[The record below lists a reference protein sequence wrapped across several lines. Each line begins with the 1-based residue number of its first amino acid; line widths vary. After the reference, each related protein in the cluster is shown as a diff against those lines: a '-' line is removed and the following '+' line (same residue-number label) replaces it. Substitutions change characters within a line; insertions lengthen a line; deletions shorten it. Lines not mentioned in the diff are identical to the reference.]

1 MKKFKWSILL
11 FIILALVLSTGVSY
25 LALNQNVKKANEN
38 TTQKM
43 TVALVNED
51 QGTVFE
57 GNKIAFGDQFVKNVN
72 KNTKQEWY
80 VVSRGVAES
89 GLKNNNYNMMIVI
102 PNDFSRKA
110 VAIDSELP
118 EKLTLNYKVNAT
130 GNKDLKAEAENT
142 ASAILEDFNKQIIDV
157 YFASVIGKLQG
168 AQDNIGKIIEKGTN
182 QTTMYK
188 KDVHSPLANYTNQFK
203 TVQDYTG
210 ISVNSFKGFQDV
222 LKGFGQALDEG
233 NKSNNTYLEGFN
245 NFQKIQTDNN
255 LLANNFTNQFNQY
268 MSDMNSG
275 DVLKQLSALESAN
288 KIIANQFTLSEK
300 DPNILADASTIQKYL
315 TDVKKQVSEYD
326 TELAGKLESDIQET
340 VIKKLK
346 QSMSNDGKQEIF
358 INTLMKQP
366 DVRIK
371 KQIENLIAKLPSLN
385 MEEIGQ
391 SDLPDTT
398 KLQLQNVIQ
407 FTKKY
412 NKENNFYYDPVNK
425 ISLGS
430 AIKEVKDKLYTE
442 GITFSDTAK
451 VIKMESSQTL
461 KINIPEEFK
470 LDGSTEAL
478 HIDGVD
484 RTSDFLQSEAGE
496 ITIAPRNEGDIKISL
511 HVKLKDP
518 NINIDVFSPVTWQWE
533 LSGTHKKETSSEKEE
548 PNKEDKGTQTENSKV
563 ENVVHKSQY
572 GIMPLVHSAKN
583 PIIKKMENT
592 TGKDNGTGGSPG
604 GGTGTDN
611 GTGGNPGGGTGT
623 DNGTGGNPGGGTGTD
638 NGTGGNPGGGT
649 GTDNGTGGNPGGG
662 TGTDNGTGGNPG
674 GGTGT
679 DNGTGGNPGGGTG
692 TDNGTGGN
700 PGGGTGTDNGT
711 GGNPGGG
718 TGTDNGTGGNPGGG
732 TGTDN
737 GTGGNPG
744 GGTGTDNGTGGN
756 PGGGTGTDNG
766 TGGNPGGETG
776 TDNGK
781 VIESTTNQ
789 VVHQK
794 TEVLTKNISNVLIK
808 EAVDT
813 VESYQGLMSLYEMYY
828 GIDLRTKDVG
838 PKLEEGSLDAIATEQ
853 SLYYVLNKQ
862 SLIDL
867 ISNLVSASITSEVKQ
882 DMTGLKQKIDSY
894 QQLITSADQNSMLL
908 AEKLN
913 ETMQQATSMNQN
925 LGEYVKGLAKW
936 RESSLK
942 LAEEQQVLTTNNAG
956 EQTAVLSLDSG
967 IKSLTMQTQSLV
979 ESSKHSLATS
989 DDVYKTFDQ
998 INGQAKEIQDSGTTI
1013 VSKADSLLN
1022 DFTKKMEDD
1031 KAFSKNFTKILAN
1044 SRIGDRQ
1051 NEMLY
1056 EFLSSPVQKQ
1066 NDGVIVAGNA
1076 FTPYLIV
1083 LTCFIVALFTA
1094 YAIANQEKKR
1104 TQSDH
1109 FEERFSLID
1118 MNVPTTVVAFGI
1130 SIVEGI
1136 SIGVISGRLLKFGQ
1150 DQSLL
1155 WIAFI
1160 TIIMMAFVLVSTYL
1174 LRQIKMVGMFIL
1186 LVFLS
1191 MYLFLTEAVGSKVDQ
1206 MSSVGKLRQFS
1217 PLQYIEGFLNDFI
1230 SGKDTGK
1237 VIFIVLFV
1245 IAIIGLV
1252 SNLFVWHKKWEE
1264 KEVNDQTMEHS
1275 G

>member
-1 MKKFKWSILL
+1 M

-38 TTQKM
+38 TTPKM

-80 VVSRGVAES
+80 VVSRGVAEN

-110 VAIDSELP
+110 VAIDSEIP

-142 ASAILEDFNKQIIDV
+142 ASVILEDFNKQIIDV
-157 YFASVIGKLQG
+157 YFASIIGKLQG
-168 AQDNIGKIIEKGTN
+168 AQDNIGKIIEKGN
-182 QTTMYK
+182 VQTTMYK
-188 KDVHSPLANYTNQFK
+188 KDIHSPLANYTNQFK

-210 ISVNSFKGFQDV
+210 VSVNSFKGFQDV

-233 NKSNNTYLEGFN
+233 NKSNSTYLDGFN
-245 NFQKIQTDNN
+245 NFQKMQTDNN

-268 MSDMNSG
+268 MNDMNTG
-275 DVLKQLSALESAN
+275 DALKQLSALESAN
-288 KIIANQFTLSEK
+288 KIISNQFTFSEK
-300 DPNILADASTIQKYL
+300 EPNILTDAAAIQKYL
-315 TDVKKQVSEYD
+315 ADVKKQVSEYD

-391 SDLPDTT
+391 SDLPDAT

-425 ISLGS
+425 ISLGN
-430 AIKEVKDKLYTE
+430 AIKEVKDRLYTE

-451 VIKMESSQTL
+451 VIKMESAQTL
-461 KINIPEEFK
+461 KISIPEEFE
-470 LDGSTEAL
+470 LYGSTEAL
-478 HIDGVD
+478 KIDDVD
-484 RTSDFLQSEAGE
+484 YTSMFLEKNGE
-496 ITIAPRNEGDIKISL
+496 ITIPPRNEGDIKINL
-511 HVKLKDP
+511 NVKLKDP
-518 NINIDVFSPVTWQWE
+518 NINIDVFSPVMWQWE
-533 LSGTHKKETSSEKEE
+533 LSGTHKPEKEK

-572 GIMPLVHSAKN
+572 GIMPLVHNAKT

-592 TGKDNGTGGSPG
+592 TGNNEGSQG
-604 GGTGTDN
+604 GGTGK
-611 GTGGNPGGGTGT
+611 
-623 DNGTGGNPGGGTGTD
+623 
-638 NGTGGNPGGGT
+638 
-649 GTDNGTGGNPGGG
+649 DNGTGGNPGGG

-781 VIESTTNQ
+781 VTESTTNQ

-794 TEVLTKNISNVLIK
+794 AEVLTKNISSVLIK

-838 PKLEEGSLDAIATEQ
+838 PKLEEGSLDAIATDQ

-867 ISNLVSASITSEVKQ
+867 ISNLVSSSITTEIKQ
-882 DMTGLKQKIDSY
+882 DMSGLKQKINSY
-894 QQLITSADQNSMLL
+894 QQSITSADQNSMLL

-913 ETMQQATSMNQN
+913 GTTQQATSMNEN
-925 LGEYVKGLAKW
+925 LGEYLKGLAKW
-936 RESSLK
+936 RENSLK
-942 LAEEQQVLTTNNAG
+942 LVEEQQVLTTNHAG

-967 IKSLTMQTQSLV
+967 IKSLMMQSQSLV

-1013 VSKADSLLN
+1013 VSKADLLLN

-1031 KAFSKNFTKILAN
+1031 KSFSKNFTKILAN

-1056 EFLSSPVQKQ
+1056 DFLASPVQKQ

-1104 TQSDH
+1104 MQSDH
-1109 FEERFSLID
+1109 FEEKFSLID

-1136 SIGVISGRLLKFGQ
+1136 SIGIISGRLLKFGQ

-1160 TIIMMAFVLVSTYL
+1160 TFIMMAFVLVSTYL

-1206 MSSVGKLRQFS
+1206 MSSVGKIRQFS
-1217 PLQYIEGFLNDFI
+1217 PLQYIESFLNDFI

-1237 VIFIVLFV
+1237 VIFVVLFV

>member
-1 MKKFKWSILL
+1 MKKFRWSILL

-80 VVSRGVAES
+80 VVSRGVAEN

-130 GNKDLKAEAENT
+130 GNNDLKAEAENT
-142 ASAILEDFNKQIIDV
+142 ASTILEDFNKQIIDV
-157 YFASVIGKLQG
+157 YFASIIGKLQG
-168 AQDNIGKIIEKGTN
+168 AQDNIGKIIEKGN
-182 QTTMYK
+182 VQTTMYK

-210 ISVNSFKGFQDV
+210 VSVNSFKGFQDV
-222 LKGFGQALDEG
+222 LKGFGQVLDEG

-245 NFQKIQTDNN
+245 NFQKMQSDNN
-255 LLANNFTNQFNQY
+255 LLANNFTSQFNQY
-268 MSDMNSG
+268 MSEMNTG

-288 KIIANQFTLSEK
+288 KVITNQFTLSEK
-300 DPNILADASTIQKYL
+300 EPNILADASAIQKHL

-366 DVRIK
+366 DARIK
-371 KQIENLIAKLPSLN
+371 KQIENLIVKLPSLN
-385 MEEIGQ
+385 MEEIVQ

-398 KLQLQNVIQ
+398 KLQMQNVIQ

-412 NKENNFYYDPVNK
+412 NKENNFYYDSVNK
-425 ISLGS
+425 ISLGN
-430 AIKEVKDKLYTE
+430 AIKEVKDSLYKDGT
-442 GITFSDTAK
+442 TFSDTAK
-451 VIKMESSQTL
+451 VIKMESPQIL
-461 KINIPEEFK
+461 KIKIPEEFE
-470 LDGSTEAL
+470 LDGSTGFL
-478 HIDGVD
+478 HIDGED

-518 NINIDVFSPVTWQWE
+518 NINIDVFSPVMWQWE
-533 LSGTHKKETSSEKEE
+533 LSGTHKKETSPEKEK

-572 GIMPLVHSAKN
+572 GIMPLVHNAKK

-592 TGKDNGTGGSPG
+592 TGNNGGNPGGGTGKDNGTGGSPG
-604 GGTGTDN
+604 DGTGTGNGTEGNSGGGTGTDNETGGNPGGGTGTDN
-611 GTGGNPGGGTGT
+611 GTGGNPGGGTGTDNETGGNPGGGTGT

-638 NGTGGNPGGGT
+638 NGTGGNS
-649 GTDNGTGGNPGGG
+649 
-662 TGTDNGTGGNPG
+662 
-674 GGTGT
+674 
-679 DNGTGGNPGGGTG
+679 
-692 TDNGTGGN
+692 
-700 PGGGTGTDNGT
+700 
-711 GGNPGGG
+711 
-718 TGTDNGTGGNPGGG
+718 
-732 TGTDN
+732 
-737 GTGGNPG
+737 
-744 GGTGTDNGTGGN
+744 
-756 PGGGTGTDNG
+756 GGGTGTDNG
-766 TGGNPGGETG
+766 TGGNPGGEPG

-794 TEVLTKNISNVLIK
+794 TEVLTKNTSSVLIK

-828 GIDLRTKDVG
+828 GIDLRTQDVG
-838 PKLEEGSLDAIATEQ
+838 SKLEEGSLDAIATEQ

-867 ISNLVSASITSEVKQ
+867 ISNLVSSGITAEVKQ

-894 QQLITSADQNSMLL
+894 QQFITSADQNSMLL

-913 ETMQQATSMNQN
+913 VTTQQATSMNEN
-925 LGEYVKGLAKW
+925 LGEYLKGLAKW

-942 LAEEQQVLTTNNAG
+942 LVEEQQVLTTNNTG

-967 IKSLTMQTQSLV
+967 IKSLMSQSQSLV

-1031 KAFSKNFTKILAN
+1031 KSFSKNFTKILAN

-1056 EFLSSPVQKQ
+1056 QFLSSPVQKQ

-1109 FEERFSLID
+1109 FEEKFSLID

-1136 SIGVISGRLLKFGQ
+1136 SIGIISGRLLQFGQ

-1206 MSSVGKLRQFS
+1206 MSSVGKVRQFS
-1217 PLQYIEGFLNDFI
+1217 PLQYIESFLNDFI

-1275 G
+1275 S

>member
-38 TTQKM
+38 TTPKM

-80 VVSRGVAES
+80 VVSRGVAEN

-110 VAIDSELP
+110 VAIDSEIP

-142 ASAILEDFNKQIIDV
+142 ASVILEDFNKQIIDV
-157 YFASVIGKLQG
+157 YFASIIGKLQG
-168 AQDNIGKIIEKGTN
+168 AQDNIGKIIEKGN
-182 QTTMYK
+182 VQTTMYK
-188 KDVHSPLANYTNQFK
+188 KDIHSPLANYTNQFK

-210 ISVNSFKGFQDV
+210 VSVNSFKGFQDV

-233 NKSNNTYLEGFN
+233 NKSNSTYLDGFN
-245 NFQKIQTDNN
+245 NFQKMQTDNN
-255 LLANNFTNQFNQY
+255 LLANNFINQFNQY
-268 MSDMNSG
+268 MNDMNTG
-275 DVLKQLSALESAN
+275 DALKQLSALESAN
-288 KIIANQFTLSEK
+288 KIISNQFTFSEK
-300 DPNILADASTIQKYL
+300 EPNILTDAAAIQKYL
-315 TDVKKQVSEYD
+315 ADVKKQVSEYD

-366 DVRIK
+366 DARIK

-391 SDLPDTT
+391 SDLPDAT

-425 ISLGS
+425 ISLGN
-430 AIKEVKDKLYTE
+430 AIKEVKDRLYTE

-451 VIKMESSQTL
+451 VIKMESPQIL
-461 KINIPEEFK
+461 KIKIPEEFK

-478 HIDGVD
+478 YIDDVD

-496 ITIAPRNEGDIKISL
+496 ITIAPRNEGDIKIDL

-518 NINIDVFSPVTWQWE
+518 NINIDVFSPVMWQWE
-533 LSGTHKKETSSEKEE
+533 LSGTHKKETSPEKEK

-592 TGKDNGTGGSPG
+592 TGKDNGTGG
-604 GGTGTDN
+604 
-611 GTGGNPGGGTGT
+611 NPGGGTGT
-623 DNGTGGNPGGGTGTD
+623 DNG
-638 NGTGGNPGGGT
+638 
-649 GTDNGTGGNPGGG
+649 
-662 TGTDNGTGGNPG
+662 
-674 GGTGT
+674 
-679 DNGTGGNPGGGTG
+679 
-692 TDNGTGGN
+692 
-700 PGGGTGTDNGT
+700 
-711 GGNPGGG
+711 
-718 TGTDNGTGGNPGGG
+718 
-732 TGTDN
+732 
-737 GTGGNPG
+737 
-744 GGTGTDNGTGGN
+744 
-756 PGGGTGTDNG
+756 
-766 TGGNPGGETG
+766 
-776 TDNGK
+776 K
-781 VIESTTNQ
+781 VTESTTNQ

-794 TEVLTKNISNVLIK
+794 AEVLTKNISSVLIK

-838 PKLEEGSLDAIATEQ
+838 PKLEEGSLDAIATDQ

-867 ISNLVSASITSEVKQ
+867 ISNLVSSSITTEIKQ
-882 DMTGLKQKIDSY
+882 DMSGLKQKINSY
-894 QQLITSADQNSMLL
+894 QQSITSADQNSMLL

-913 ETMQQATSMNQN
+913 GTTQQATSMNEN
-925 LGEYVKGLAKW
+925 LGEYLKGLAKW
-936 RESSLK
+936 RENSLK
-942 LAEEQQVLTTNNAG
+942 LVEEQQVLTTNHAG
-956 EQTAVLSLDSG
+956 EQTAILSLDSG
-967 IKSLTMQTQSLV
+967 IKSLMMQSQSLV

-1013 VSKADSLLN
+1013 VSKADLLLN

-1031 KAFSKNFTKILAN
+1031 KSFSKNFTKILAN

-1056 EFLSSPVQKQ
+1056 DFLASPVQKQ
-1066 NDGVIVAGNA
+1066 NDGVIAAGNA

-1104 TQSDH
+1104 MQSDH
-1109 FEERFSLID
+1109 FEEKFSLID

-1136 SIGVISGRLLKFGQ
+1136 SIGIISGRLLKFGQ

-1160 TIIMMAFVLVSTYL
+1160 TFIMMAFVLVSTYL

-1206 MSSVGKLRQFS
+1206 MSSVGKIRQFS
-1217 PLQYIEGFLNDFI
+1217 PLQYIESFLNDFI

-1237 VIFIVLFV
+1237 VIFVVLFV

>member
-38 TTQKM
+38 TTPKM

-80 VVSRGVAES
+80 VVSRGVAEN

-110 VAIDSELP
+110 VAIDSEIP

-142 ASAILEDFNKQIIDV
+142 ASVILEDFNKQIIDV
-157 YFASVIGKLQG
+157 YFASIIGKLQG
-168 AQDNIGKIIEKGTN
+168 AQDNIGKIIEKGN
-182 QTTMYK
+182 VQTTMYK
-188 KDVHSPLANYTNQFK
+188 KDIHSPLANYTNQFK

-210 ISVNSFKGFQDV
+210 VSVNSFKGFQDV

-233 NKSNNTYLEGFN
+233 NKSNSTYLDGFN
-245 NFQKIQTDNN
+245 NFQKMQTDNN

-268 MSDMNSG
+268 MNDMNTG
-275 DVLKQLSALESAN
+275 DALKQLSALESAN
-288 KIIANQFTLSEK
+288 KIISNQFTFSEK
-300 DPNILADASTIQKYL
+300 EPNILTDAAAIQKYL
-315 TDVKKQVSEYD
+315 ADVKKQVSEYD

-366 DVRIK
+366 DARIK

-407 FTKKY
+407 FTQKY

-425 ISLGS
+425 ISLGN
-430 AIKEVKDKLYTE
+430 AIKEVKDRLYTE

-451 VIKMESSQTL
+451 VIKMESPQIL
-461 KINIPEEFK
+461 KIKIPEEFK
-470 LDGSTEAL
+470 LDGSTGFL
-478 HIDGVD
+478 HIDDVD

-511 HVKLKDP
+511 DVKLKDP

-533 LSGTHKKETSSEKEE
+533 LSGTHKKETSPEKEE

-592 TGKDNGTGGSPG
+592 TGKDNGTGG
-604 GGTGTDN
+604 
-611 GTGGNPGGGTGT
+611 NPGGGTGT
-623 DNGTGGNPGGGTGTD
+623 DNGTGGNPGGGTGKD
-638 NGTGGNPGGGT
+638 NGTGGNS
-649 GTDNGTGGNPGGG
+649 
-662 TGTDNGTGGNPG
+662 
-674 GGTGT
+674 
-679 DNGTGGNPGGGTG
+679 
-692 TDNGTGGN
+692 
-700 PGGGTGTDNGT
+700 GGGTGTDNGT

-776 TDNGK
+776 TDNGTGGNPGGETGTDNGK
-781 VIESTTNQ
+781 VTESTTNQ

-794 TEVLTKNISNVLIK
+794 AEVLTKNISSVLIK

-838 PKLEEGSLDAIATEQ
+838 PKLEEGSLDAIATDQ

-867 ISNLVSASITSEVKQ
+867 ISNLVSSSITTEIKQ
-882 DMTGLKQKIDSY
+882 DMSGLKQKINSY
-894 QQLITSADQNSMLL
+894 QQSITSADQNSMLL

-913 ETMQQATSMNQN
+913 GTTQQATSMNEN
-925 LGEYVKGLAKW
+925 LGEYLKGLAKW
-936 RESSLK
+936 RENSLK
-942 LAEEQQVLTTNNAG
+942 LVEEQQVLTANHVG

-967 IKSLTMQTQSLV
+967 IKSLMMQSQSLV

-1013 VSKADSLLN
+1013 VSKADLLLN

-1031 KAFSKNFTKILAN
+1031 KSFSKNFTKILAN

-1056 EFLSSPVQKQ
+1056 DFLASPVQKQ

-1104 TQSDH
+1104 MQSDH
-1109 FEERFSLID
+1109 FEEKFSLID

-1136 SIGVISGRLLKFGQ
+1136 SIGIISGRLLKFGQ

-1160 TIIMMAFVLVSTYL
+1160 TFIMMAFVLVSTYL

-1206 MSSVGKLRQFS
+1206 MSSVGKIRQFS
-1217 PLQYIEGFLNDFI
+1217 PLQYIESFLNDFI

-1237 VIFIVLFV
+1237 VIFVVLFV

>member
-38 TTQKM
+38 STPKM

-80 VVSRGVAES
+80 VVSRGVAEN

-142 ASAILEDFNKQIIDV
+142 ASTILEDFNKQIIDV
-157 YFASVIGKLQG
+157 YFASIIGKLQG
-168 AQDNIGKIIEKGTN
+168 AQDNIGKIIEKGN
-182 QTTMYK
+182 VQTTMYK

-203 TVQDYTG
+203 IVQDYTG
-210 ISVNSFKGFQDV
+210 VSVNSFKGFQDV
-222 LKGFGQALDEG
+222 LKGFGQTLDEG

-245 NFQKIQTDNN
+245 NFQKMQSDNN
-255 LLANNFTNQFNQY
+255 LLANNFSSQFNQS
-268 MSDMNSG
+268 MSEMGAG
-275 DVLKQLSALESAN
+275 DALKQLSSLESAN

-300 DPNILADASTIQKYL
+300 EPNILADASAIQKYL

-340 VIKKLK
+340 IIKKLK

-385 MEEIGQ
+385 MEEIVQ
-391 SDLPDTT
+391 SDLPDAT

-407 FTKKY
+407 FTNKY

-425 ISLGS
+425 ISLGN
-430 AIKEVKDKLYTE
+430 AIKEVKDRLYKE

-461 KINIPEEFK
+461 KIKIPEEFE
-470 LDGSTEAL
+470 LDGSTGFL
-478 HIDGVD
+478 HIDGDD
-484 RTSDFLQSEAGE
+484 RTSDFLQSEARE
-496 ITIAPRNEGDIKISL
+496 ITISPRNEGDIKISL

-518 NINIDVFSPVTWQWE
+518 NINIDVFSPVMWQWE
-533 LSGTHKKETSSEKEE
+533 LSGNHKKETSSEKEE

-563 ENVVHKSQY
+563 ENVVNKTRY
-572 GIMPLVHSAKN
+572 GIMPLAHTTKK
-583 PIIKKMENT
+583 PIIQKTEQGNN
-592 TGKDNGTGGSPG
+592 DNGGTSE
-604 GGTGTDN
+604 GGTGTDP
-611 GTGGNPGGGTGT
+611 GGNPGGGTGT
-623 DNGTGGNPGGGTGTD
+623 DPGGGTGTD
-638 NGTGGNPGGGT
+638 NGGKS
-649 GTDNGTGGNPGGG
+649 
-662 TGTDNGTGGNPG
+662 
-674 GGTGT
+674 
-679 DNGTGGNPGGGTG
+679 
-692 TDNGTGGN
+692 
-700 PGGGTGTDNGT
+700 
-711 GGNPGGG
+711 
-718 TGTDNGTGGNPGGG
+718 
-732 TGTDN
+732 
-737 GTGGNPG
+737 
-744 GGTGTDNGTGGN
+744 
-756 PGGGTGTDNG
+756 
-766 TGGNPGGETG
+766 
-776 TDNGK
+776 K

-794 TEVLTKNISNVLIK
+794 SEELTKNISSVLIK

-813 VESYQGLMSLYEMYY
+813 VQSYQGLLSLYEMYY

-853 SLYYVLNKQ
+853 SLYYALNKQ

-867 ISNLVSASITSEVKQ
+867 ISNLVSSSITTEVKQ

-894 QQLITSADQNSMLL
+894 QQFITSADQNSMLL

-913 ETMQQATSMNQN
+913 VTTQQATSMNEN
-925 LGEYVKGLAKW
+925 LGEYLKGLAKW

-942 LAEEQQVLTTNNAG
+942 LVEEQQVLTTNNTG

-967 IKSLTMQTQSLV
+967 IKSLMMQSQSLV
-979 ESSKHSLATS
+979 ESSKHSLTTS

-1022 DFTKKMEDD
+1022 DFTKKMDDD
-1031 KAFSKNFTKILAN
+1031 KSFSKNFTKILAN

-1056 EFLSSPVQKQ
+1056 QFLSSPVQKQ

-1109 FEERFSLID
+1109 FEEKFSLID

-1136 SIGVISGRLLKFGQ
+1136 SIGIISGRLLQFGQ

-1206 MSSVGKLRQFS
+1206 MSSVGKVRQFS
-1217 PLQYIEGFLNDFI
+1217 PLQYIESFLNDFI

>member
-38 TTQKM
+38 TTPKM

-80 VVSRGVAES
+80 VVSRGVAEN

-110 VAIDSELP
+110 VAIDSEIP

-142 ASAILEDFNKQIIDV
+142 ASVILEDFNKQIIDV
-157 YFASVIGKLQG
+157 YFASIIGKLQG
-168 AQDNIGKIIEKGTN
+168 AQDNIGKIIEKGN
-182 QTTMYK
+182 VQTTMYK
-188 KDVHSPLANYTNQFK
+188 KDIHSPLANYTNQFK

-210 ISVNSFKGFQDV
+210 VSVNSFKGFQDV

-233 NKSNNTYLEGFN
+233 NKSNSTYLDGFN
-245 NFQKIQTDNN
+245 NFQKMQTDNN

-268 MSDMNSG
+268 MNDMNTG
-275 DVLKQLSALESAN
+275 DALKQLSALESAN
-288 KIIANQFTLSEK
+288 KIISNQFTFSEK
-300 DPNILADASTIQKYL
+300 EPNILTDAAAIQKYL
-315 TDVKKQVSEYD
+315 ADVKKQVSEYD

-391 SDLPDTT
+391 SDLPDAT

-425 ISLGS
+425 ISLGN
-430 AIKEVKDKLYTE
+430 AIKEVKDRLYTE

-451 VIKMESSQTL
+451 VIKMESPQIL
-461 KINIPEEFK
+461 KISIPEEFK
-470 LDGSTEAL
+470 LDGSTGFL
-478 HIDGVD
+478 HIDGED

-511 HVKLKDP
+511 DVKLKDP
-518 NINIDVFSPVTWQWE
+518 NINIDVFSPVMWQWE
-533 LSGTHKKETSSEKEE
+533 LSGTHKKETSPEKEK

-572 GIMPLVHSAKN
+572 GIMPLVHNAKT

-592 TGKDNGTGGSPG
+592 TGNNEGSQG
-604 GGTGTDN
+604 GGTGK
-611 GTGGNPGGGTGT
+611 G
-623 DNGTGGNPGGGTGTD
+623 
-638 NGTGGNPGGGT
+638 
-649 GTDNGTGGNPGGG
+649 
-662 TGTDNGTGGNPG
+662 
-674 GGTGT
+674 
-679 DNGTGGNPGGGTG
+679 
-692 TDNGTGGN
+692 
-700 PGGGTGTDNGT
+700 
-711 GGNPGGG
+711 
-718 TGTDNGTGGNPGGG
+718 
-732 TGTDN
+732 
-737 GTGGNPG
+737 
-744 GGTGTDNGTGGN
+744 NGTGGN

-789 VVHQK
+789 VIHQK
-794 TEVLTKNISNVLIK
+794 TEKITDITSSVLIK

-838 PKLEEGSLDAIATEQ
+838 PKLEEGSLDAIATDQ

-867 ISNLVSASITSEVKQ
+867 ISNLVSSSITTEIKQ
-882 DMTGLKQKIDSY
+882 DMSGLKQKINSY
-894 QQLITSADQNSMLL
+894 QQSITSADQNSMLL

-913 ETMQQATSMNQN
+913 GTTQQATSMNEN
-925 LGEYVKGLAKW
+925 LGEYLKGLAKW
-936 RESSLK
+936 RENSLK
-942 LAEEQQVLTTNNAG
+942 LVEEQQVLTANHAG

-967 IKSLTMQTQSLV
+967 IKSLMMQSQSLV

-1013 VSKADSLLN
+1013 VSKADLLLN

-1031 KAFSKNFTKILAN
+1031 KSFSKNFTKILAN

-1056 EFLSSPVQKQ
+1056 DFLASPVQKQ

-1104 TQSDH
+1104 MQSDH
-1109 FEERFSLID
+1109 FEEKFSLID

-1136 SIGVISGRLLKFGQ
+1136 SIGIISGRLLKFGQ

-1160 TIIMMAFVLVSTYL
+1160 TFIMMAFVLVSTYL

-1206 MSSVGKLRQFS
+1206 MSSVGKIRQFS
-1217 PLQYIEGFLNDFI
+1217 PLQYIESFLNDFI

-1237 VIFIVLFV
+1237 VIFVVLFV

>member
-1 MKKFKWSILL
+1 
-11 FIILALVLSTGVSY
+11 
-25 LALNQNVKKANEN
+25 
-38 TTQKM
+38 
-43 TVALVNED
+43 
-51 QGTVFE
+51 
-57 GNKIAFGDQFVKNVN
+57 
-72 KNTKQEWY
+72 
-80 VVSRGVAES
+80 R
-89 GLKNNNYNMMIVI
+89 
-102 PNDFSRKA
+102 
-110 VAIDSELP
+110 
-118 EKLTLNYKVNAT
+118 
-130 GNKDLKAEAENT
+130 
-142 ASAILEDFNKQIIDV
+142 
-157 YFASVIGKLQG
+157 
-168 AQDNIGKIIEKGTN
+168 
-182 QTTMYK
+182 
-188 KDVHSPLANYTNQFK
+188 
-203 TVQDYTG
+203 
-210 ISVNSFKGFQDV
+210 
-222 LKGFGQALDEG
+222 
-233 NKSNNTYLEGFN
+233 
-245 NFQKIQTDNN
+245 
-255 LLANNFTNQFNQY
+255 
-268 MSDMNSG
+268 
-275 DVLKQLSALESAN
+275 
-288 KIIANQFTLSEK
+288 
-300 DPNILADASTIQKYL
+300 
-315 TDVKKQVSEYD
+315 
-326 TELAGKLESDIQET
+326 
-340 VIKKLK
+340 
-346 QSMSNDGKQEIF
+346 
-358 INTLMKQP
+358 
-366 DVRIK
+366 
-371 KQIENLIAKLPSLN
+371 
-385 MEEIGQ
+385 
-391 SDLPDTT
+391 
-398 KLQLQNVIQ
+398 
-407 FTKKY
+407 
-412 NKENNFYYDPVNK
+412 
-425 ISLGS
+425 
-430 AIKEVKDKLYTE
+430 
-442 GITFSDTAK
+442 
-451 VIKMESSQTL
+451 
-461 KINIPEEFK
+461 
-470 LDGSTEAL
+470 
-478 HIDGVD
+478 
-484 RTSDFLQSEAGE
+484 
-496 ITIAPRNEGDIKISL
+496 
-511 HVKLKDP
+511 
-518 NINIDVFSPVTWQWE
+518 
-533 LSGTHKKETSSEKEE
+533 
-548 PNKEDKGTQTENSKV
+548 
-563 ENVVHKSQY
+563 
-572 GIMPLVHSAKN
+572 
-583 PIIKKMENT
+583 
-592 TGKDNGTGGSPG
+592 
-604 GGTGTDN
+604 
-611 GTGGNPGGGTGT
+611 
-623 DNGTGGNPGGGTGTD
+623 
-638 NGTGGNPGGGT
+638 
-649 GTDNGTGGNPGGG
+649 
-662 TGTDNGTGGNPG
+662 
-674 GGTGT
+674 
-679 DNGTGGNPGGGTG
+679 
-692 TDNGTGGN
+692 
-700 PGGGTGTDNGT
+700 TGTDNGT

-789 VVHQK
+789 VIHQK
-794 TEVLTKNISNVLIK
+794 TEKIPDITSSVLIK

-838 PKLEEGSLDAIATEQ
+838 PKLEEGSLDAIATDQ

-867 ISNLVSASITSEVKQ
+867 ISNLVSSSITTEIKQ
-882 DMTGLKQKIDSY
+882 DMSGLKQKINSY
-894 QQLITSADQNSMLL
+894 QQSITSADQNSMLL

-913 ETMQQATSMNQN
+913 GTTQQATSMNEN

-936 RESSLK
+936 RENSLK
-942 LAEEQQVLTTNNAG
+942 LVEEQQVVTTNHAG

-967 IKSLTMQTQSLV
+967 IKSLMMQSQSLV

-1013 VSKADSLLN
+1013 VSKADLLLN

-1031 KAFSKNFTKILAN
+1031 KSFSKNFTKILAN

-1056 EFLSSPVQKQ
+1056 DFLASPVQKQ

-1104 TQSDH
+1104 MQSDH
-1109 FEERFSLID
+1109 FEEKFSLID

-1136 SIGVISGRLLKFGQ
+1136 SIGIISGRLLKFGQ

-1160 TIIMMAFVLVSTYL
+1160 TFIMMAFVLVSTYL

-1206 MSSVGKLRQFS
+1206 MSSVGKIRQFS
-1217 PLQYIEGFLNDFI
+1217 PLQYIESFLNDFI

-1237 VIFIVLFV
+1237 VIFVVLFV

>member
-157 YFASVIGKLQG
+157 YFASIIGKLQG
-168 AQDNIGKIIEKGTN
+168 AQDNIGKIIEKGTT

-233 NKSNNTYLEGFN
+233 NKSNNTYVEGFN
-245 NFQKIQTDNN
+245 NFQKMQTDNN

-268 MSDMNSG
+268 MSDMNTG

-300 DPNILADASTIQKYL
+300 DPNILADASAIQKYL

-326 TELAGKLESDIQET
+326 TELAGKLESDIQAT
-340 VIKKLK
+340 ILK
-346 QSMSNDGKQEIF
+346 RLQKSISNDGQHEVV
-358 INTLMKQP
+358 INSLMKQP
-366 DVRIK
+366 DIRIK
-371 KQIENLIAKLPSLN
+371 QQIENLITKLPSLN
-385 MEEIGQ
+385 MEEIVQ
-391 SDLPDTT
+391 SDLPDVT
-398 KLQLQNVIQ
+398 KLQLKNVIQ
-407 FTKKY
+407 FTNKY

-425 ISLGS
+425 ISLGNS
-430 AIKEVKDKLYTE
+430 IKEVKESLSKD

-451 VIKMESSQTL
+451 VIGMDSSQTM
-461 KINIPEEFK
+461 NISIPSGFE
-470 LDGSTEAL
+470 LYGSTDSL
-478 HIDGVD
+478 LIDGVD
-484 RTSDFLQSEAGE
+484 RTSEFLQNGAVAISA
-496 ITIAPRNEGDIKISL
+496 RNEGDLNISL
-511 HVKLKDP
+511 HVKLIDP
-518 NINIDVFSPVTWQWE
+518 SVKIDVFSPVTWEWKLNGNYE
-533 LSGTHKKETSSEKEE
+533 KETSSGNEEPKKEEPKKEEPKKEEPKKEE
-548 PNKEDKGTQTENSKV
+548 PNKENEGTKTENSKV
-563 ENVVHKSQY
+563 ENVVNKTQY
-572 GIMPLVHSAKN
+572 GIMPLVHTAKK
-583 PIIKKMENT
+583 PIIQKTEQSNNNT
-592 TGKDNGTGGSPG
+592 EGNPEGGMGTDNGNGGNPEGGTGTGNGNGGNPG

-611 GTGGNPGGGTGT
+611 GTGGNPGGGTGTDNGNGGNPGGGTGTDNGNGGNPGGGTGT

-649 GTDNGTGGNPGGG
+649 GTDNGTGGNQGGG
-662 TGTDNGTGGNPG
+662 ST
-674 GGTGT
+674 
-679 DNGTGGNPGGGTG
+679 
-692 TDNGTGGN
+692 
-700 PGGGTGTDNGT
+700 
-711 GGNPGGG
+711 
-718 TGTDNGTGGNPGGG
+718 
-732 TGTDN
+732 
-737 GTGGNPG
+737 
-744 GGTGTDNGTGGN
+744 
-756 PGGGTGTDNG
+756 
-766 TGGNPGGETG
+766 
-776 TDNGK
+776 
-781 VIESTTNQ
+781 VIERTNNHI
-789 VVHQK
+789 VHQK
-794 TEVLTKNISNVLIK
+794 TETLTDNTSNVLIK
-808 EAVDT
+808 EAVET
-813 VESYQGLMSLYEMYY
+813 VQSYQGLMSLYQMYY
-828 GIDLRTKDVG
+828 GIDLRTDDVS
-838 PKLEEGSLDAIATEQ
+838 PKLEEGSLDTIATDH
-853 SLYYVLNKQ
+853 SLYYMLNKQ
-862 SLIDL
+862 SVIDL

-894 QQLITSADQNSMLL
+894 QQIITSADQNSMLL

-925 LGEYVKGLAKW
+925 LGEYLKGLAKW

-942 LAEEQQVLTTNNAG
+942 LVEEQQVLTTNNAG

-998 INGQAKEIQDSGTTI
+998 IHGQAKEIQESGTTI

-1109 FEERFSLID
+1109 FEEKFSLID

-1136 SIGVISGRLLKFGQ
+1136 IIGIISGRLLKFGQ

-1206 MSSVGKLRQFS
+1206 LSTVGKIRQFS
-1217 PLQYIEGFLNDFI
+1217 PLQYIESFLNDFI

-1245 IAIIGLV
+1245 IAIVGLV

>member
-1 MKKFKWSILL
+1 M

-38 TTQKM
+38 TTPKM

-80 VVSRGVAES
+80 VVSRGVAEN

-110 VAIDSELP
+110 VAIDSEIP

-142 ASAILEDFNKQIIDV
+142 ASVILEDFNKQIIDV
-157 YFASVIGKLQG
+157 YFASIIGKLQG
-168 AQDNIGKIIEKGTN
+168 AQDNIGKIIEKGN
-182 QTTMYK
+182 VQTTMYK
-188 KDVHSPLANYTNQFK
+188 KDIHSPLANYTNQFK

-210 ISVNSFKGFQDV
+210 VSVNSFKGFQDV

-233 NKSNNTYLEGFN
+233 NKSNSTYLDGFN
-245 NFQKIQTDNN
+245 NFQKMQTDNN

-268 MSDMNSG
+268 MNDMNTG
-275 DVLKQLSALESAN
+275 DALKQLSALESAN
-288 KIIANQFTLSEK
+288 KSISNQFTFSEK
-300 DPNILADASTIQKYL
+300 EPNVLTDASAVQKYL
-315 TDVKKQVSEYD
+315 ADVKKQVSEYD
-326 TELAGKLESDIQET
+326 TELAGKLEGDIQET

-366 DVRIK
+366 DARIK

-391 SDLPDTT
+391 SDLPDAT

-425 ISLGS
+425 ISLGN
-430 AIKEVKDKLYTE
+430 AIKEVKDRLYTE
-442 GITFSDTAK
+442 RITFSDTAK
-451 VIKMESSQTL
+451 VIKMESPQIL
-461 KINIPEEFK
+461 KIKIPEEFK

-478 HIDGVD
+478 YIDDVD

-496 ITIAPRNEGDIKISL
+496 ITIAPRNEGDIKIDL

-518 NINIDVFSPVTWQWE
+518 NINIDVFSPVMWQWE
-533 LSGTHKKETSSEKEE
+533 LSGTHTKETSPEKEEPNKEE

-572 GIMPLVHSAKN
+572 GIMPLVHNAKK

-592 TGKDNGTGGSPG
+592 TGNNEGNQGGGTGKDNGTGGNPGGGTGTDNGTGGNQG

-623 DNGTGGNPGGGTGTD
+623 DNGTGGNQ
-638 NGTGGNPGGGT
+638 
-649 GTDNGTGGNPGGG
+649 
-662 TGTDNGTGGNPG
+662 G

-789 VVHQK
+789 VIHQK
-794 TEVLTKNISNVLIK
+794 TEKITDITSSVLIK

-838 PKLEEGSLDAIATEQ
+838 PKLEEGSLDAIATDQ

-867 ISNLVSASITSEVKQ
+867 ISNLVSSSITTEIKQ
-882 DMTGLKQKIDSY
+882 DMSGLKQKINSY
-894 QQLITSADQNSMLL
+894 QQSITSADQNSMLL

-913 ETMQQATSMNQN
+913 GTTQQATSMNEN

-936 RESSLK
+936 RENSLK
-942 LAEEQQVLTTNNAG
+942 LVEEQQVVTTNHAG

-967 IKSLTMQTQSLV
+967 IKSLMMQSQSLV

-1013 VSKADSLLN
+1013 VSKADLLLN

-1031 KAFSKNFTKILAN
+1031 KSFSKNFTKILAN

-1056 EFLSSPVQKQ
+1056 DFLASPVQKQ

-1104 TQSDH
+1104 MQSDH
-1109 FEERFSLID
+1109 FEEKFSLID

-1136 SIGVISGRLLKFGQ
+1136 SIGIISGRLLKFGQ

-1160 TIIMMAFVLVSTYL
+1160 TFIMMAFVLVSTYL

-1206 MSSVGKLRQFS
+1206 MSSVGKIRQFS
-1217 PLQYIEGFLNDFI
+1217 PLQYIESFLNDFI

-1237 VIFIVLFV
+1237 VIFVVLFV

>member
-11 FIILALVLSTGVSY
+11 FIILALVLSTGISY

-38 TTQKM
+38 TTPKM

-157 YFASVIGKLQG
+157 YFASIIGKLQG
-168 AQDNIGKIIEKGTN
+168 AQDNIGKIIEKGTA

-245 NFQKIQTDNN
+245 NFQKMQTDNN

-300 DPNILADASTIQKYL
+300 DPSILADASAIQKYL

-326 TELAGKLESDIQET
+326 TELAGKLESDIQAT
-340 VIKKLK
+340 ILK
-346 QSMSNDGKQEIF
+346 RLQKSISNDGQHEVV
-358 INTLMKQP
+358 INSLMKQP
-366 DVRIK
+366 DLRIK
-371 KQIENLIAKLPSLN
+371 QQIENLIAKLPSLN
-385 MEEIGQ
+385 MEEIVQ
-391 SDLPDTT
+391 SDLPDVT
-398 KLQLQNVIQ
+398 KLQLKNVIQ
-407 FTKKY
+407 FTNKY

-425 ISLGS
+425 ISLGNS
-430 AIKEVKDKLYTE
+430 IKEIKESLSKD
-442 GITFSDTAK
+442 GIIFNDTAK
-451 VIKMESSQTL
+451 VIGMDSSQTM
-461 KINIPEEFK
+461 NISIPSGFE
-470 LDGSTEAL
+470 LYGSTDSL
-478 HIDGVD
+478 LIDGVD
-484 RTSDFLQSEAGE
+484 RTSEFQQNGS
-496 ITIAPRNEGDIKISL
+496 ITISARNEGDLKISL
-511 HVKLKDP
+511 HVKLIDP
-518 NINIDVFSPVTWQWE
+518 NINIDVFSPITWEWKLNGNYE
-533 LSGTHKKETSSEKEE
+533 KETSTGKEE
-548 PNKEDKGTQTENSKV
+548 PNKEEPNKEEPNKENEGTKTENSKV
-563 ENVVHKSQY
+563 ESVVNKAQY
-572 GIMPLVHSAKN
+572 GIMPLVNTVKK
-583 PIIKKMENT
+583 PIIQKTEQN
-592 TGKDNGTGGSPG
+592 NNNTGGNPE

-611 GTGGNPGGGTGT
+611 GNGGNPGGGTGT
-623 DNGTGGNPGGGTGTD
+623 DNGNGGNPEGGTGTDNGNGGNPGGGTGTD
-638 NGTGGNPGGGT
+638 NGNGGNPGGGT
-649 GTDNGTGGNPGGG
+649 GTDNGNGGNPGGG
-662 TGTDNGTGGNPG
+662 TGTDNGNGGNPG

-679 DNGTGGNPGGGTG
+679 DNGNGGNPGGGTG
-692 TDNGTGGN
+692 TDNGNGGN
-700 PGGGTGTDNGT
+700 PNQGGGST
-711 GGNPGGG
+711 
-718 TGTDNGTGGNPGGG
+718 
-732 TGTDN
+732 
-737 GTGGNPG
+737 
-744 GGTGTDNGTGGN
+744 
-756 PGGGTGTDNG
+756 
-766 TGGNPGGETG
+766 
-776 TDNGK
+776 
-781 VIESTTNQ
+781 VIERTNNYI
-789 VVHQK
+789 VHQK
-794 TEVLTKNISNVLIK
+794 TEKLTNNTSNVLIK
-808 EAVDT
+808 EAVET
-813 VESYQGLMSLYEMYY
+813 VQSYQGLMSLYQMYY
-828 GIDLRTKDVG
+828 GIDLRTNDVG
-838 PKLEEGSLDAIATEQ
+838 PKLEEGSLDAIATDH
-853 SLYYVLNKQ
+853 SLYYMLNKQ
-862 SLIDL
+862 SVIDL

-882 DMTGLKQKIDSY
+882 DMIGLKQKMDSY

-925 LGEYVKGLAKW
+925 LGEYLKGLAKW

-998 INGQAKEIQDSGTTI
+998 INGQAKEIQESGTTI

-1056 EFLSSPVQKQ
+1056 EFLASPVQKQ

-1136 SIGVISGRLLKFGQ
+1136 SIGIISGRLLKFGQ

-1160 TIIMMAFVLVSTYL
+1160 TFIMMAFVLVSTYL

-1206 MSSVGKLRQFS
+1206 MSSVGKMRQFS

-1245 IAIIGLV
+1245 IAIIGLA

>member
-38 TTQKM
+38 STPKM

-80 VVSRGVAES
+80 VVSRGVAEN

-142 ASAILEDFNKQIIDV
+142 ASTILEDFNKQIIDV
-157 YFASVIGKLQG
+157 YFASIIGKLQG
-168 AQDNIGKIIEKGTN
+168 AQDNIGKIIEKGN
-182 QTTMYK
+182 VQTTMYK

-210 ISVNSFKGFQDV
+210 VSVTSFKGFQDV
-222 LKGFGQALDEG
+222 LKGFGLALDEG
-233 NKSNNTYLEGFN
+233 NKSNNTYLDGFN
-245 NFQKIQTDNN
+245 NFQKMQTDNN

-268 MSDMNSG
+268 MSDMNTG

-288 KIIANQFTLSEK
+288 KVITNQFTLSEK
-300 DPNILADASTIQKYL
+300 EPNILADASAIQKYL

-326 TELAGKLESDIQET
+326 TELAGKLESDIQGT
-340 VIKKLK
+340 IIKKLK

-371 KQIENLIAKLPSLN
+371 KQIESLIAKLPSLN
-385 MEEIGQ
+385 MEEIVQ
-391 SDLPDTT
+391 SELPDAT

-407 FTKKY
+407 FTNKY

-425 ISLGS
+425 ISLGN
-430 AIKEVKDKLYTE
+430 AIKEVKDRLYKE
-442 GITFSDTAK
+442 GITFSDTAN

-461 KINIPEEFK
+461 KINIPEEFE
-470 LDGSTEAL
+470 LYGNTGAL
-478 HIDGVD
+478 HIDDVD

-496 ITIAPRNEGDIKISL
+496 ITIPPRNEGDIKINL
-511 HVKLKDP
+511 HVKLKNT
-518 NINIDVFSPVTWQWE
+518 NINIDVFSPVMWDWK
-533 LSGTHKKETSSEKEE
+533 LSGNHKKETSSEKEEPNKEE

-572 GIMPLVHSAKN
+572 GIMPLVHNAKK

-592 TGKDNGTGGSPG
+592 TGNNGGSQEG
-604 GGTGTDN
+604 GSGIGNGGNQEGGTGTGN
-611 GTGGNPGGGTGT
+611 GGNPNPGTG
-623 DNGTGGNPGGGTGTD
+623 NGGNPNPGTG
-638 NGTGGNPGGGT
+638 NGGNPNPGT
-649 GTDNGTGGNPGGG
+649 GNGGNPNPG
-662 TGTDNGTGGNPG
+662 TGNGGNPDP
-674 GGTGT
+674 GTG
-679 DNGTGGNPGGGTG
+679 NGGNPDPGTG
-692 TDNGTGGN
+692 NGGN
-700 PGGGTGTDNGT
+700 PDPGTGN
-711 GGNPGGG
+711 GGNPNPG
-718 TGTDNGTGGNPGGG
+718 TGNEGNPDPGTGNGGNPDPG
-732 TGTDN
+732 TGNEGNPDP
-737 GTGGNPG
+737 GTGNGGNPDP
-744 GGTGTDNGTGGN
+744 GTGNGGN
-756 PGGGTGTDNG
+756 PDPGTGN
-766 TGGNPGGETG
+766 GGNQNQGGNST
-776 TDNGK
+776 T
-781 VIESTTNQ
+781 IESTTNQ

-794 TEVLTKNISNVLIK
+794 SEELTKNISSVLIK

-813 VESYQGLMSLYEMYY
+813 VESYQGLISLYEMYY

-867 ISNLVSASITSEVKQ
+867 ISNLVSSSITTEVKQ

-894 QQLITSADQNSMLL
+894 QQFITSADQNSMLL

-913 ETMQQATSMNQN
+913 VTTQQATSMNEN
-925 LGEYVKGLAKW
+925 LGEYLKGLAKW

-942 LAEEQQVLTTNNAG
+942 LVEEQQVLTTNNTG

-967 IKSLTMQTQSLV
+967 IKSLMMQSQSLV
-979 ESSKHSLATS
+979 ESSKHSLTTS

-998 INGQAKEIQDSGTTI
+998 INGQAKEIQESGTTI

-1022 DFTKKMEDD
+1022 DFTKKMDDD
-1031 KAFSKNFTKILAN
+1031 KSFSKNFTKILAN

-1056 EFLSSPVQKQ
+1056 QFLSSPVQKQ

-1109 FEERFSLID
+1109 FEEKFSLID

-1136 SIGVISGRLLKFGQ
+1136 SIGIISGRLLQFGQ

-1206 MSSVGKLRQFS
+1206 MSSVGKVRQFS
-1217 PLQYIEGFLNDFI
+1217 PLQYIESFLNDFI

>member
-38 TTQKM
+38 TTPKM

-80 VVSRGVAES
+80 VVSRGVAEN

-110 VAIDSELP
+110 VAIDSEIP

-142 ASAILEDFNKQIIDV
+142 ASVILEDFNKQIIDV
-157 YFASVIGKLQG
+157 YFASIIGKLQG
-168 AQDNIGKIIEKGTN
+168 AQDNIGKIIEKGN
-182 QTTMYK
+182 VQTTMYK
-188 KDVHSPLANYTNQFK
+188 KDIHSPLANYTNQFK

-210 ISVNSFKGFQDV
+210 VSVNSFKGFQDV

-233 NKSNNTYLEGFN
+233 NKSNSTYLDGFN
-245 NFQKIQTDNN
+245 NFQKMQTDNN

-268 MSDMNSG
+268 MNDMNTG
-275 DVLKQLSALESAN
+275 DALKQLSALESAN
-288 KIIANQFTLSEK
+288 KIISNQFTFSEK
-300 DPNILADASTIQKYL
+300 EPNILTDAAAIQKYL
-315 TDVKKQVSEYD
+315 ADVKKQVSEYD

-366 DVRIK
+366 DARIK

-407 FTKKY
+407 FTQKY

-425 ISLGS
+425 ISLGN
-430 AIKEVKDKLYTE
+430 AIKEVKDRLYTE

-451 VIKMESSQTL
+451 VIKMESPQIL
-461 KINIPEEFK
+461 KIKIPEEFK
-470 LDGSTEAL
+470 LDGSTGFL
-478 HIDGVD
+478 HIDDVD

-511 HVKLKDP
+511 DVKLKDP

-533 LSGTHKKETSSEKEE
+533 LSGTHKKETSPEKEE

-592 TGKDNGTGGSPG
+592 TGKDNGTGG
-604 GGTGTDN
+604 
-611 GTGGNPGGGTGT
+611 
-623 DNGTGGNPGGGTGTD
+623 
-638 NGTGGNPGGGT
+638 
-649 GTDNGTGGNPGGG
+649 
-662 TGTDNGTGGNPG
+662 
-674 GGTGT
+674 
-679 DNGTGGNPGGGTG
+679 
-692 TDNGTGGN
+692 
-700 PGGGTGTDNGT
+700 
-711 GGNPGGG
+711 
-718 TGTDNGTGGNPGGG
+718 
-732 TGTDN
+732 
-737 GTGGNPG
+737 NPG

-781 VIESTTNQ
+781 VTESTTNQ

-794 TEVLTKNISNVLIK
+794 AEVLTKNISSVLIK

-838 PKLEEGSLDAIATEQ
+838 PKLEEGSLDAIATDQ

-867 ISNLVSASITSEVKQ
+867 ISNLVSSSITTEIKQ
-882 DMTGLKQKIDSY
+882 DMSGLKQKINSY
-894 QQLITSADQNSMLL
+894 QQSITSADQNSMLL

-913 ETMQQATSMNQN
+913 GTTQQATSMNEN
-925 LGEYVKGLAKW
+925 LGEYLKGLAKW
-936 RESSLK
+936 RENSLK
-942 LAEEQQVLTTNNAG
+942 LVEEQQVLTANHAG

-967 IKSLTMQTQSLV
+967 IKSLMMQSQSLV

-1013 VSKADSLLN
+1013 VSKADLLLN

-1031 KAFSKNFTKILAN
+1031 KSFSKNFTKILAN

-1056 EFLSSPVQKQ
+1056 DFLASPVQKQ

-1104 TQSDH
+1104 MQSDH
-1109 FEERFSLID
+1109 FEEKFSLID

-1136 SIGVISGRLLKFGQ
+1136 SIGIISGRLLKFGQ

-1160 TIIMMAFVLVSTYL
+1160 TFIMMAFVLVSTYL

-1206 MSSVGKLRQFS
+1206 MSSVGKIRQFS
-1217 PLQYIEGFLNDFI
+1217 PLQYIESFLNDFI

-1237 VIFIVLFV
+1237 VIFVVLFV

>member
-38 TTQKM
+38 TTPKM

-80 VVSRGVAES
+80 VVSRGVAEN

-110 VAIDSELP
+110 VAIDSEIP

-142 ASAILEDFNKQIIDV
+142 ASVILEDFNKQIIDV
-157 YFASVIGKLQG
+157 YFASIIGKLQG
-168 AQDNIGKIIEKGTN
+168 AQDNIGKIIEKGN
-182 QTTMYK
+182 VQTTMYK
-188 KDVHSPLANYTNQFK
+188 KDIHSPLANYTNQFK

-210 ISVNSFKGFQDV
+210 VSVNSFKGFQDV

-233 NKSNNTYLEGFN
+233 NKSNSTYLDGFN
-245 NFQKIQTDNN
+245 NFQKMQTDNN

-268 MSDMNSG
+268 MNDMNTG
-275 DVLKQLSALESAN
+275 DALKQLSALESAN
-288 KIIANQFTLSEK
+288 KSISNQFTFSEK
-300 DPNILADASTIQKYL
+300 EPNILTDASAVQKYL
-315 TDVKKQVSEYD
+315 ADVKKQVSEYD

-366 DVRIK
+366 DARIK

-391 SDLPDTT
+391 SDLPDAT

-425 ISLGS
+425 ISLGN
-430 AIKEVKDKLYTE
+430 AIKEVKDRLYTE
-442 GITFSDTAK
+442 RITFSDTAK
-451 VIKMESSQTL
+451 VIKMESPQIL
-461 KINIPEEFK
+461 KIKIPEEFK

-478 HIDGVD
+478 YIDDVD

-496 ITIAPRNEGDIKISL
+496 ITIAPRNEGDIKIDL

-518 NINIDVFSPVTWQWE
+518 NINIDVFSPVMWQWE
-533 LSGTHKKETSSEKEE
+533 LSGTHTKETSPEKEEPNKEE

-572 GIMPLVHSAKN
+572 GIMPLVHNAKK

-592 TGKDNGTGGSPG
+592 TGNNEGSQG
-604 GGTGTDN
+604 GGTGK
-611 GTGGNPGGGTGT
+611 
-623 DNGTGGNPGGGTGTD
+623 
-638 NGTGGNPGGGT
+638 
-649 GTDNGTGGNPGGG
+649 
-662 TGTDNGTGGNPG
+662 
-674 GGTGT
+674 
-679 DNGTGGNPGGGTG
+679 
-692 TDNGTGGN
+692 
-700 PGGGTGTDNGT
+700 
-711 GGNPGGG
+711 
-718 TGTDNGTGGNPGGG
+718 DNGTGGNPGGG

-789 VVHQK
+789 VIHQK
-794 TEVLTKNISNVLIK
+794 TEKIPDITSSVLIK

-838 PKLEEGSLDAIATEQ
+838 PKLEEGSLDAIATDQ

-867 ISNLVSASITSEVKQ
+867 ISNLVSSSITTEIKQ
-882 DMTGLKQKIDSY
+882 DMSGLKQKINSY
-894 QQLITSADQNSMLL
+894 QQSITSADQNSMLL

-913 ETMQQATSMNQN
+913 GTTQQATSMNEN

-936 RESSLK
+936 RENSLK
-942 LAEEQQVLTTNNAG
+942 LVEEQQVVTTNHAG

-967 IKSLTMQTQSLV
+967 IKSLMMQSQSLV

-1013 VSKADSLLN
+1013 VSKADLLLN

-1031 KAFSKNFTKILAN
+1031 KSFSKNFTKILAN

-1056 EFLSSPVQKQ
+1056 DFLASPVQKQ

-1104 TQSDH
+1104 MQSDH
-1109 FEERFSLID
+1109 FEEKFSLID

-1136 SIGVISGRLLKFGQ
+1136 SIGIISGRLLKFGQ

-1160 TIIMMAFVLVSTYL
+1160 TFIMMAFVLVSTYL

-1206 MSSVGKLRQFS
+1206 MSSVGKIRQFS
-1217 PLQYIEGFLNDFI
+1217 PLQYIESFLNDFI

-1237 VIFIVLFV
+1237 VIFVVLFV

>member
-38 TTQKM
+38 TTPKM

-80 VVSRGVAES
+80 VVSRGVAEN

-110 VAIDSELP
+110 VAIDSEIP

-142 ASAILEDFNKQIIDV
+142 ASVILEDFNKQIIDV
-157 YFASVIGKLQG
+157 YFASIIGKLQG
-168 AQDNIGKIIEKGTN
+168 AQDNIGKIIEKGN
-182 QTTMYK
+182 VQTTMYK
-188 KDVHSPLANYTNQFK
+188 KDIHSPLANYTNQFK

-210 ISVNSFKGFQDV
+210 VSVNSFKGFQDV

-233 NKSNNTYLEGFN
+233 NKSNSTYLDGFN
-245 NFQKIQTDNN
+245 NFQKMQTDNN

-268 MSDMNSG
+268 MNDMNTG
-275 DVLKQLSALESAN
+275 DALKQLSALESAN
-288 KIIANQFTLSEK
+288 KIISNQFTFSEK
-300 DPNILADASTIQKYL
+300 EPNILTDAAAIQKYL
-315 TDVKKQVSEYD
+315 ADVKKQVSEYD

-366 DVRIK
+366 DARIK

-425 ISLGS
+425 ISLGN
-430 AIKEVKDKLYTE
+430 AIKEVKDRLYTE

-451 VIKMESSQTL
+451 VIKMESPQIL
-461 KINIPEEFK
+461 KISIPEEFE
-470 LDGSTEAL
+470 LYGSTEAL
-478 HIDGVD
+478 KIDDVD
-484 RTSDFLQSEAGE
+484 YTSMFLEKNGE
-496 ITIAPRNEGDIKISL
+496 ITIPPRNEGDIKINL
-511 HVKLKDP
+511 NVKLKDP
-518 NINIDVFSPVTWQWE
+518 NINIDVFSPVMWQWE
-533 LSGTHKKETSSEKEE
+533 LSGTHKKETSPEKEK

-572 GIMPLVHSAKN
+572 GIMPLVHSAKK

-592 TGKDNGTGGSPG
+592 TGKDNGTGG
-604 GGTGTDN
+604 
-611 GTGGNPGGGTGT
+611 NPGGGTGK
-623 DNGTGGNPGGGTGTD
+623 
-638 NGTGGNPGGGT
+638 
-649 GTDNGTGGNPGGG
+649 
-662 TGTDNGTGGNPG
+662 
-674 GGTGT
+674 
-679 DNGTGGNPGGGTG
+679 
-692 TDNGTGGN
+692 
-700 PGGGTGTDNGT
+700 
-711 GGNPGGG
+711 
-718 TGTDNGTGGNPGGG
+718 DNGTGGNPGGG

-781 VIESTTNQ
+781 VTESTTNQ

-794 TEVLTKNISNVLIK
+794 AEVLTKNISSVLIK

-838 PKLEEGSLDAIATEQ
+838 PKLEEGSLDAIATDQ

-867 ISNLVSASITSEVKQ
+867 ISNLVSSSITTEIKQ
-882 DMTGLKQKIDSY
+882 DMSGLKQKINSY
-894 QQLITSADQNSMLL
+894 QQSITSADQNSMLL

-913 ETMQQATSMNQN
+913 GTTQQATSMNEN
-925 LGEYVKGLAKW
+925 LGEYLKGLAKW
-936 RESSLK
+936 RENSLK
-942 LAEEQQVLTTNNAG
+942 LVEEQQVLTTNHAG
-956 EQTAVLSLDSG
+956 EQTAILSLDSG
-967 IKSLTMQTQSLV
+967 IKSLMMQSQSLV

-1013 VSKADSLLN
+1013 VSKADLLLN

-1031 KAFSKNFTKILAN
+1031 KSFSKNFTKILAN

-1056 EFLSSPVQKQ
+1056 DFLASPVQKQ

-1104 TQSDH
+1104 MQSDH
-1109 FEERFSLID
+1109 FEEKFSLID

-1136 SIGVISGRLLKFGQ
+1136 SIGIISGRLLKFGQ

-1160 TIIMMAFVLVSTYL
+1160 TFIMMAFVLVSTYL

-1206 MSSVGKLRQFS
+1206 MSSVGKIRQFS
-1217 PLQYIEGFLNDFI
+1217 PLQYIESFLNDFI

-1237 VIFIVLFV
+1237 VIFVVLFV

>member
-1 MKKFKWSILL
+1 M

-38 TTQKM
+38 TTPKM

-80 VVSRGVAES
+80 VVSRGVAEN

-110 VAIDSELP
+110 VAIDSEIP

-142 ASAILEDFNKQIIDV
+142 ASVILEDFNKQIIDV
-157 YFASVIGKLQG
+157 YFASIIGKLQG
-168 AQDNIGKIIEKGTN
+168 AQDNIGKIIEKGN
-182 QTTMYK
+182 VQTTMYK
-188 KDVHSPLANYTNQFK
+188 KDIHSPLANYTNQFK

-210 ISVNSFKGFQDV
+210 VSVNSFKGFQDV

-233 NKSNNTYLEGFN
+233 NKSNSTYLDGFN
-245 NFQKIQTDNN
+245 NFQKMQTDNN

-268 MSDMNSG
+268 MNDMNTG
-275 DVLKQLSALESAN
+275 DALKQLSALESAN
-288 KIIANQFTLSEK
+288 KIISNQFTFSEK
-300 DPNILADASTIQKYL
+300 EPNILTDAAAIQKYL
-315 TDVKKQVSEYD
+315 ADVKKQVSEYD

-366 DVRIK
+366 DARIK

-425 ISLGS
+425 ISLGN
-430 AIKEVKDKLYTE
+430 AIKEVKDRLYTE

-451 VIKMESSQTL
+451 VIKMESAQTL
-461 KINIPEEFK
+461 KISIPEEFE
-470 LDGSTEAL
+470 LYGSTEAL
-478 HIDGVD
+478 KIDDVD
-484 RTSDFLQSEAGE
+484 YTSMFLEKNGE
-496 ITIAPRNEGDIKISL
+496 ITIPPRNEGDIKINL
-511 HVKLKDP
+511 NVKLKDP
-518 NINIDVFSPVTWQWE
+518 NINIDVFSPVMWQWE
-533 LSGTHKKETSSEKEE
+533 LSGTHKPEKEK

-572 GIMPLVHSAKN
+572 GIMPLVHNAKN

-592 TGKDNGTGGSPG
+592 TGKDNGTGG
-604 GGTGTDN
+604 
-611 GTGGNPGGGTGT
+611 NPGGGTGK
-623 DNGTGGNPGGGTGTD
+623 
-638 NGTGGNPGGGT
+638 
-649 GTDNGTGGNPGGG
+649 
-662 TGTDNGTGGNPG
+662 
-674 GGTGT
+674 
-679 DNGTGGNPGGGTG
+679 
-692 TDNGTGGN
+692 
-700 PGGGTGTDNGT
+700 
-711 GGNPGGG
+711 
-718 TGTDNGTGGNPGGG
+718 
-732 TGTDN
+732 DN

-781 VIESTTNQ
+781 VTESTTNQ

-794 TEVLTKNISNVLIK
+794 SEVLTKNISSVLIK

-838 PKLEEGSLDAIATEQ
+838 PKLEEGSLDAIATDQ

-867 ISNLVSASITSEVKQ
+867 ISNLVSSSITTEIKQ
-882 DMTGLKQKIDSY
+882 DMSGLKQKINSY
-894 QQLITSADQNSMLL
+894 QQSITSADQNSMLL

-913 ETMQQATSMNQN
+913 GTTQQATSMNEN

-936 RESSLK
+936 RENSLK
-942 LAEEQQVLTTNNAG
+942 LVEEQQVLTTNHAG
-956 EQTAVLSLDSG
+956 EQTAILSLDSG
-967 IKSLTMQTQSLV
+967 IKSLMMQSQSLV

-1013 VSKADSLLN
+1013 VSKADLLLN

-1031 KAFSKNFTKILAN
+1031 KSFSKNFTKILAN

-1056 EFLSSPVQKQ
+1056 DFLASPVQKQ
-1066 NDGVIVAGNA
+1066 NDGVIAAGNA

-1104 TQSDH
+1104 MQSDH
-1109 FEERFSLID
+1109 FEEKFSLID

-1136 SIGVISGRLLKFGQ
+1136 SIGIISGRLLKFGQ

-1160 TIIMMAFVLVSTYL
+1160 TFIMMAFVLVSTYL

-1206 MSSVGKLRQFS
+1206 MSSVGKIRQFS
-1217 PLQYIEGFLNDFI
+1217 PLQYIESFLNDFI

-1237 VIFIVLFV
+1237 VIFVVLFV

>member
-1 MKKFKWSILL
+1 M

-72 KNTKQEWY
+72 KNTKQEWF

-157 YFASVIGKLQG
+157 YFASIIGKLQG

-245 NFQKIQTDNN
+245 NFQKMQTDNN

-268 MSDMNSG
+268 MGDMNSG

-300 DPNILADASTIQKYL
+300 DPNILADASAIQKYL

-326 TELAGKLESDIQET
+326 TELAGKLESDMQATI
-340 VIKKLK
+340 LK
-346 QSMSNDGKQEIF
+346 RLQKSISNDGQHEVV
-358 INTLMKQP
+358 INSLMKQP
-366 DVRIK
+366 DIRIK
-371 KQIENLIAKLPSLN
+371 QQIENLITKLPSLN
-385 MEEIGQ
+385 MEEIVQ
-391 SDLPDTT
+391 SDLPDVT
-398 KLQLQNVIQ
+398 KVQLKNVIQ
-407 FTKKY
+407 FTNKY
-412 NKENNFYYDPVNK
+412 NKENNFNYDPVNK
-425 ISLGS
+425 ISLGKS
-430 AIKEVKDKLYTE
+430 IKEVKESLFKD

-451 VIKMESSQTL
+451 VIAMDSSQTM
-461 KINIPEEFK
+461 NISIPSGFELF
-470 LDGSTEAL
+470 GSTDSL
-478 HIDGVD
+478 LIDGVD
-484 RTSDFLQSEAGE
+484 RTSEFLQNGAVAISA
-496 ITIAPRNEGDIKISL
+496 RNEGDLKISL
-511 HVKLKDP
+511 HVKLVDP
-518 NINIDVFSPVTWQWE
+518 SINIDVFSPVTWEWKLNGNYE
-533 LSGTHKKETSSEKEE
+533 KETSTGKEE
-548 PNKEDKGTQTENSKV
+548 PNKEEPNKENEGTKTGNTKV
-563 ENVVHKSQY
+563 ENVVNKAQY
-572 GIMPLVHSAKN
+572 GIMPLVNTVQK
-583 PIIKKMENT
+583 PIIQKTEQN
-592 TGKDNGTGGSPG
+592 NNNTGGDPG

-611 GTGGNPGGGTGT
+611 GGNPEGGTGTDNGGNPGGGTGT
-623 DNGTGGNPGGGTGTD
+623 DNGGNPGGGTGTD
-638 NGTGGNPGGGT
+638 NGGNQNQGGGST
-649 GTDNGTGGNPGGG
+649 
-662 TGTDNGTGGNPG
+662 
-674 GGTGT
+674 
-679 DNGTGGNPGGGTG
+679 
-692 TDNGTGGN
+692 
-700 PGGGTGTDNGT
+700 
-711 GGNPGGG
+711 
-718 TGTDNGTGGNPGGG
+718 
-732 TGTDN
+732 
-737 GTGGNPG
+737 
-744 GGTGTDNGTGGN
+744 
-756 PGGGTGTDNG
+756 
-766 TGGNPGGETG
+766 
-776 TDNGK
+776 
-781 VIESTTNQ
+781 VIERTNNYI
-789 VVHQK
+789 VHQK
-794 TEVLTKNISNVLIK
+794 TEKLTNNTSNVLIK
-808 EAVDT
+808 EAVET
-813 VESYQGLMSLYEMYY
+813 VQSYQGLMSLYQMYY
-828 GIDLRTKDVG
+828 GIDLRANDVG
-838 PKLEEGSLDAIATEQ
+838 PKLEEGSLDAIATDH
-853 SLYYVLNKQ
+853 SLYYMLNKQ
-862 SLIDL
+862 SVIDL

-882 DMTGLKQKIDSY
+882 DMIGLKQKVDSY

-913 ETMQQATSMNQN
+913 ETTQQANSMNQN
-925 LGEYVKGLAKW
+925 LGEYLKGLAKW

-942 LAEEQQVLTTNNAG
+942 LVEEQQVLTTNNAG

-998 INGQAKEIQDSGTTI
+998 INGQAKEIQESGTTI

-1056 EFLSSPVQKQ
+1056 EFLASPVQKQ

-1094 YAIANQEKKR
+1094 YAIANQETKR

-1136 SIGVISGRLLKFGQ
+1136 SIGIISGRLLKFGQ

>member
-1 MKKFKWSILL
+1 M

-38 TTQKM
+38 ATQKM

-366 DVRIK
+366 DVQIK

-572 GIMPLVHSAKN
+572 GIMPLVHNAKT
-583 PIIKKMENT
+583 PIIQKTEQGNN
-592 TGKDNGTGGSPG
+592 DNGGTSEGGTGTDPGGNPG
-604 GGTGTDN
+604 GGTGTDPGGN
-611 GTGGNPGGGTGT
+611 PGGGTGTDPGGNPGGGTGT
-623 DNGTGGNPGGGTGTD
+623 DNGGNSKT
-638 NGTGGNPGGGT
+638 
-649 GTDNGTGGNPGGG
+649 
-662 TGTDNGTGGNPG
+662 
-674 GGTGT
+674 
-679 DNGTGGNPGGGTG
+679 
-692 TDNGTGGN
+692 
-700 PGGGTGTDNGT
+700 
-711 GGNPGGG
+711 
-718 TGTDNGTGGNPGGG
+718 
-732 TGTDN
+732 
-737 GTGGNPG
+737 
-744 GGTGTDNGTGGN
+744 
-756 PGGGTGTDNG
+756 
-766 TGGNPGGETG
+766 
-776 TDNGK
+776 
-781 VIESTTNQ
+781 IESTTNQ

-838 PKLEEGSLDAIATEQ
+838 PKLEEGSLDTIATEQ

-1136 SIGVISGRLLKFGQ
+1136 SIGIISGRLLKFGQ

>member
-1 MKKFKWSILL
+1 M

-38 TTQKM
+38 STPKM

-80 VVSRGVAES
+80 VVSRGVAEN

-142 ASAILEDFNKQIIDV
+142 ASTILEDFNKQIIDV
-157 YFASVIGKLQG
+157 YFASIIGKLQG
-168 AQDNIGKIIEKGTN
+168 AQDNIGKIIEKGN
-182 QTTMYK
+182 VQTTMYK

-222 LKGFGQALDEG
+222 LKGFGQTLDEG

-245 NFQKIQTDNN
+245 NFQKMQSDNN
-255 LLANNFTNQFNQY
+255 LLANNFSSQFNQS
-268 MSDMNSG
+268 MSEMGAG
-275 DVLKQLSALESAN
+275 DALKQLSSLESAN
-288 KIIANQFTLSEK
+288 KIIANQFMLSEK
-300 DPNILADASTIQKYL
+300 EPNILADASAMQKYL

-326 TELAGKLESDIQET
+326 TELAGKLESDIQAT
-340 VIKKLK
+340 INKRLQKSL
-346 QSMSNDGKQEIF
+346 SNDGQQEVF

-371 KQIENLIAKLPSLN
+371 QQIENVITKLPSLN
-385 MEEIGQ
+385 MEEIVQ
-391 SDLPDTT
+391 SDLPDET
-398 KLQLQNVIQ
+398 KLQLKNVIQ
-407 FTKKY
+407 FTNKY
-412 NKENNFYYDPVNK
+412 NKENNFNYDPVNK
-425 ISLGS
+425 ISLGNS
-430 AIKEVKDKLYTE
+430 IKEVKNSLSKD
-442 GITFSDTAK
+442 GITFSDTAN

-461 KINIPEEFK
+461 KINIPEEFE
-470 LDGSTEAL
+470 LYGNTGAL
-478 HIDGVD
+478 HIDDVD

-496 ITIAPRNEGDIKISL
+496 ITIPPRNEGDIKINL
-511 HVKLKDP
+511 HVKLKNP
-518 NINIDVFSPVTWQWE
+518 NINIDVFSPVMWDWK
-533 LSGTHKKETSSEKEE
+533 LSGNHKKETSSEKEE

-572 GIMPLVHSAKN
+572 GIIPLVHNAKK

-592 TGKDNGTGGSPG
+592 TGNNGGSQEG
-604 GGTGTDN
+604 GSGIGNGGNQEGGTGTGN
-611 GTGGNPGGGTGT
+611 GGNPNPGTG
-623 DNGTGGNPGGGTGTD
+623 NGGNPNPGTG
-638 NGTGGNPGGGT
+638 NGGNPDPGT
-649 GTDNGTGGNPGGG
+649 GNGGNPNPG
-662 TGTDNGTGGNPG
+662 TGNGGNPNP
-674 GGTGT
+674 GTG
-679 DNGTGGNPGGGTG
+679 NGGNPDPGTG
-692 TDNGTGGN
+692 NGGN
-700 PGGGTGTDNGT
+700 PDPGTGN
-711 GGNPGGG
+711 GGNPDPG
-718 TGTDNGTGGNPGGG
+718 TGNGGNPNPG
-732 TGTDN
+732 TGNEGNPDP
-737 GTGGNPG
+737 GTGN
-744 GGTGTDNGTGGN
+744 GGN
-756 PGGGTGTDNG
+756 QNQ
-766 TGGNPGGETG
+766 GGNST
-776 TDNGK
+776 T
-781 VIESTTNQ
+781 IESTTNQ

-794 TEVLTKNISNVLIK
+794 SEELTKNISSVLIK

-813 VESYQGLMSLYEMYY
+813 VESYQGLISLYEMYY

-867 ISNLVSASITSEVKQ
+867 ISNLVSSSITTEVKQ

-894 QQLITSADQNSMLL
+894 QQFITSADQNSMLL

-913 ETMQQATSMNQN
+913 VTTQQATSMNEN
-925 LGEYVKGLAKW
+925 LGEYLKGLAKW

-942 LAEEQQVLTTNNAG
+942 LVEEQQVLTTNNTG

-967 IKSLTMQTQSLV
+967 IKSLMMQSQSLV
-979 ESSKHSLATS
+979 ESSKHSLTTS

-1022 DFTKKMEDD
+1022 DFTKKMDDD
-1031 KAFSKNFTKILAN
+1031 KSFSKNFTKILAN

-1056 EFLSSPVQKQ
+1056 QFLSSPVQKQ

-1109 FEERFSLID
+1109 FEEKFSLID

-1136 SIGVISGRLLKFGQ
+1136 SIGIISGRLLQFGQ

-1206 MSSVGKLRQFS
+1206 MSSVGKVRQFS
-1217 PLQYIEGFLNDFI
+1217 PLQYIESFLNDFI

>member
-11 FIILALVLSTGVSY
+11 FIILALVLSTGISY

-38 TTQKM
+38 TTPKM

-157 YFASVIGKLQG
+157 YFASIIGKLQG
-168 AQDNIGKIIEKGTN
+168 AQDNIGKIIEKGTA

-245 NFQKIQTDNN
+245 NFQKMQTDNN

-275 DVLKQLSALESAN
+275 DTLKQLSALESAN

-300 DPNILADASTIQKYL
+300 DPSILADASAIQKYL

-326 TELAGKLESDIQET
+326 TELAGKLESDIQAT
-340 VIKKLK
+340 ILK
-346 QSMSNDGKQEIF
+346 RLQKSISNDGQHEVV
-358 INTLMKQP
+358 INSLMKQP
-366 DVRIK
+366 DLRIK
-371 KQIENLIAKLPSLN
+371 QQIENLIAKLPSLN
-385 MEEIGQ
+385 MEEIVQ
-391 SDLPDTT
+391 SDLPDVT
-398 KLQLQNVIQ
+398 KLQLKNVIQ
-407 FTKKY
+407 FTNKY

-425 ISLGS
+425 ISLGNS
-430 AIKEVKDKLYTE
+430 IKEIKESLSKD
-442 GITFSDTAK
+442 GIIFNDTAK
-451 VIKMESSQTL
+451 VIGMDSSQTM
-461 KINIPEEFK
+461 NISIPSGFE
-470 LDGSTEAL
+470 LYGSTDSL
-478 HIDGVD
+478 LIDGVD
-484 RTSDFLQSEAGE
+484 RTSEFQQNGS
-496 ITIAPRNEGDIKISL
+496 ITISARNEGDLKISL
-511 HVKLKDP
+511 HVKLIDP
-518 NINIDVFSPVTWQWE
+518 NINIDVFSPITWEWKLNGNYE
-533 LSGTHKKETSSEKEE
+533 KETSTGKEE
-548 PNKEDKGTQTENSKV
+548 PNKEEPNKEEPNKENEGTKTGNSKV
-563 ENVVHKSQY
+563 ENVVNKAQY
-572 GIMPLVHSAKN
+572 GIMPLVHTVNK
-583 PIIKKMENT
+583 PIIQKTEQN
-592 TGKDNGTGGSPG
+592 N
-604 GGTGTDN
+604 N
-611 GTGGNPGGGTGT
+611 NTGGNPEGGGGST
-623 DNGTGGNPGGGTGTD
+623 
-638 NGTGGNPGGGT
+638 
-649 GTDNGTGGNPGGG
+649 
-662 TGTDNGTGGNPG
+662 
-674 GGTGT
+674 
-679 DNGTGGNPGGGTG
+679 
-692 TDNGTGGN
+692 
-700 PGGGTGTDNGT
+700 
-711 GGNPGGG
+711 
-718 TGTDNGTGGNPGGG
+718 
-732 TGTDN
+732 
-737 GTGGNPG
+737 
-744 GGTGTDNGTGGN
+744 
-756 PGGGTGTDNG
+756 
-766 TGGNPGGETG
+766 
-776 TDNGK
+776 
-781 VIESTTNQ
+781 VIERTNNYI
-789 VVHQK
+789 VHQK
-794 TEVLTKNISNVLIK
+794 TEKLTDNTSNVLIK
-808 EAVDT
+808 EAVET
-813 VESYQGLMSLYEMYY
+813 VQSYQGLMSLYQMYY
-828 GIDLRTKDVG
+828 GIDLRTNDVG
-838 PKLEEGSLDAIATEQ
+838 PKLEEGSLDAIATDH
-853 SLYYVLNKQ
+853 SLYYMLNKQ
-862 SLIDL
+862 SVIDL

-882 DMTGLKQKIDSY
+882 DMIGLKQKMDSY

-925 LGEYVKGLAKW
+925 LGEYLKGLAKW

-998 INGQAKEIQDSGTTI
+998 INGQAKEIQESGTTI

-1136 SIGVISGRLLKFGQ
+1136 SIGIISGRLLKFGQ

-1160 TIIMMAFVLVSTYL
+1160 TFIMMAFVLVSTYL

-1206 MSSVGKLRQFS
+1206 MSSVGKMRQFS

-1237 VIFIVLFV
+1237 FIFIVLFV
-1245 IAIIGLV
+1245 IAIIGLA

>member
-38 TTQKM
+38 TTPKM

-80 VVSRGVAES
+80 VVSRGVAEN

-110 VAIDSELP
+110 VAIDSEIP

-142 ASAILEDFNKQIIDV
+142 ASVILEDFNKQIIDV
-157 YFASVIGKLQG
+157 YFASIIGKLQG
-168 AQDNIGKIIEKGTN
+168 AQDNIGKIIEKGN
-182 QTTMYK
+182 VQTTMYK
-188 KDVHSPLANYTNQFK
+188 KDIHSPLANYTNQFK

-210 ISVNSFKGFQDV
+210 VSVNSFKGFQDV

-233 NKSNNTYLEGFN
+233 NKSNSTYLDGFN
-245 NFQKIQTDNN
+245 NFQKMQTDNN

-268 MSDMNSG
+268 MNDMNTG
-275 DVLKQLSALESAN
+275 DALKQLSALESAN
-288 KIIANQFTLSEK
+288 KIISNQFTFSEK
-300 DPNILADASTIQKYL
+300 EPNILTDAAAIQKYL
-315 TDVKKQVSEYD
+315 ADVKKQVSEYD

-366 DVRIK
+366 DARIK

-425 ISLGS
+425 ISLGN
-430 AIKEVKDKLYTE
+430 AIKEVKDRLYTE

-451 VIKMESSQTL
+451 VIKMESPQIL
-461 KINIPEEFK
+461 KISIPEEFE
-470 LDGSTEAL
+470 LYGSTEAL
-478 HIDGVD
+478 KIDDVD
-484 RTSDFLQSEAGE
+484 YTSMFLEKNGE
-496 ITIAPRNEGDIKISL
+496 ITIPPRNEGDIKINL
-511 HVKLKDP
+511 NVKLKDP
-518 NINIDVFSPVTWQWE
+518 NINIDVFSPVMWQWE
-533 LSGTHKKETSSEKEE
+533 LSGTHKKETSPEKEK

-572 GIMPLVHSAKN
+572 GIMPLVHSAKK

-592 TGKDNGTGGSPG
+592 TGK
-604 GGTGTDN
+604 DN

-679 DNGTGGNPGGGTG
+679 DNG
-692 TDNGTGGN
+692 
-700 PGGGTGTDNGT
+700 
-711 GGNPGGG
+711 
-718 TGTDNGTGGNPGGG
+718 
-732 TGTDN
+732 
-737 GTGGNPG
+737 
-744 GGTGTDNGTGGN
+744 
-756 PGGGTGTDNG
+756 
-766 TGGNPGGETG
+766 
-776 TDNGK
+776 K
-781 VIESTTNQ
+781 VTESTTNQ

-794 TEVLTKNISNVLIK
+794 AEVLTKNISSVLIK

-838 PKLEEGSLDAIATEQ
+838 PKLEEGSLDAIATDQ

-867 ISNLVSASITSEVKQ
+867 ISNLVSSSITTEIKQ
-882 DMTGLKQKIDSY
+882 DMSGLKQKINSY
-894 QQLITSADQNSMLL
+894 QQSITSADQNSMLL

-913 ETMQQATSMNQN
+913 GTTQQATSMNEN
-925 LGEYVKGLAKW
+925 LGEYLKGLAKW
-936 RESSLK
+936 RENSLK
-942 LAEEQQVLTTNNAG
+942 LVEEQQVLTTNHAG
-956 EQTAVLSLDSG
+956 EQTAILSLDSG
-967 IKSLTMQTQSLV
+967 IKSLMMQSQSLV

-1013 VSKADSLLN
+1013 VSKADLLLN

-1031 KAFSKNFTKILAN
+1031 KSFSKNFTKILAN

-1056 EFLSSPVQKQ
+1056 DFLASPVQKQ

-1104 TQSDH
+1104 MQSDH
-1109 FEERFSLID
+1109 FEEKFSLID

-1136 SIGVISGRLLKFGQ
+1136 SIGIISGRLLKFGQ

-1160 TIIMMAFVLVSTYL
+1160 TFIMMAFVLVSTYL

-1206 MSSVGKLRQFS
+1206 MSSVGKIRQFS
-1217 PLQYIEGFLNDFI
+1217 PLQYIESFLNDFI

-1237 VIFIVLFV
+1237 VIFVVLFV

>member
-38 TTQKM
+38 TTPKM

-157 YFASVIGKLQG
+157 YFASIIGKLQG

-245 NFQKIQTDNN
+245 NFQKMQTDNN

-275 DVLKQLSALESAN
+275 DTLKQLSALESAN

-300 DPNILADASTIQKYL
+300 DPNILADASAIQKYL

-326 TELAGKLESDIQET
+326 TELAGKLESDIQAT
-340 VIKKLK
+340 ILK
-346 QSMSNDGKQEIF
+346 RLQKSISNDGQHEVV
-358 INTLMKQP
+358 INSLMKQP
-366 DVRIK
+366 DIRIK
-371 KQIENLIAKLPSLN
+371 QQIENLITKLPSMN
-385 MEEIGQ
+385 MEEIVQ
-391 SDLPDTT
+391 SDLPDVT
-398 KLQLQNVIQ
+398 KLQLKNVIQ
-407 FTKKY
+407 FTNKY
-412 NKENNFYYDPVNK
+412 NKENNFNYNPVNK
-425 ISLGS
+425 ISLGNS
-430 AIKEVKDKLYTE
+430 IKEVKESLAKD

-451 VIKMESSQTL
+451 VIGMDSSQTM
-461 KINIPEEFK
+461 NITIPSGFE
-470 LDGSTEAL
+470 LYGSTDSL
-478 HIDGVD
+478 LIDGVD
-484 RTSDFLQSEAGE
+484 RTSEFLQNGAVAISA
-496 ITIAPRNEGDIKISL
+496 RNEGDLKISL
-511 HVKLKDP
+511 HVKLVDP
-518 NINIDVFSPVTWQWE
+518 SINIDVFSPVTWEWKLNGNYE
-533 LSGTHKKETSSEKEE
+533 KETSTGKEEPKKEE
-548 PNKEDKGTQTENSKV
+548 PNKENEGTKTENSKV
-563 ENVVHKSQY
+563 ENVVNQTQY
-572 GIMPLVHSAKN
+572 GIMPLVNTVKK
-583 PIIKKMENT
+583 PIIQKTEQN
-592 TGKDNGTGGSPG
+592 NNNTGGNPE

-611 GTGGNPGGGTGT
+611 GNGGNPGSGTGTDNGNGGNPEGGTGTDNGNGGNPGGGTGT
-623 DNGTGGNPGGGTGTD
+623 DNGNGGNPGGGTGTD
-638 NGTGGNPGGGT
+638 NGNGGNPNQGGGST
-649 GTDNGTGGNPGGG
+649 
-662 TGTDNGTGGNPG
+662 
-674 GGTGT
+674 
-679 DNGTGGNPGGGTG
+679 
-692 TDNGTGGN
+692 
-700 PGGGTGTDNGT
+700 
-711 GGNPGGG
+711 
-718 TGTDNGTGGNPGGG
+718 
-732 TGTDN
+732 
-737 GTGGNPG
+737 
-744 GGTGTDNGTGGN
+744 
-756 PGGGTGTDNG
+756 
-766 TGGNPGGETG
+766 
-776 TDNGK
+776 
-781 VIESTTNQ
+781 VIERTNNYI
-789 VVHQK
+789 VHQK
-794 TEVLTKNISNVLIK
+794 TEKLTDNTSNVLIK
-808 EAVDT
+808 EAVET
-813 VESYQGLMSLYEMYY
+813 VQSYQGLMSLYQMYY
-828 GIDLRTKDVG
+828 GIDLRTNDVG
-838 PKLEEGSLDAIATEQ
+838 PKLEEGTLDAIATDH
-853 SLYYVLNKQ
+853 SLYYMLNKQ
-862 SLIDL
+862 SVIDL

-882 DMTGLKQKIDSY
+882 DMIGLKQKMDSY
-894 QQLITSADQNSMLL
+894 QQLITSADQNSLLL

-925 LGEYVKGLAKW
+925 LGEYLKGLAKW

-942 LAEEQQVLTTNNAG
+942 LVEEQQVLTTNNAG

-967 IKSLTMQTQSLV
+967 IKSLTMQTQLLV
-979 ESSKHSLATS
+979 ESSKHSLSTS

-998 INGQAKEIQDSGTTI
+998 INGQAKEIQESGTTI

-1056 EFLSSPVQKQ
+1056 EFLASPVQKQ

-1136 SIGVISGRLLKFGQ
+1136 SIGIISGRLLKFGQ

>member
-38 TTQKM
+38 TTPKM

-80 VVSRGVAES
+80 VVSRGVAEN

-110 VAIDSELP
+110 VAIDSEIP

-142 ASAILEDFNKQIIDV
+142 ASVILEDFNKQIIDV
-157 YFASVIGKLQG
+157 YFASIIGKLQG
-168 AQDNIGKIIEKGTN
+168 AQDNIGKIIEKGN
-182 QTTMYK
+182 VQTTMYK
-188 KDVHSPLANYTNQFK
+188 KDIHSPLANYTNQFK

-210 ISVNSFKGFQDV
+210 VSVNSFKGFQDV

-233 NKSNNTYLEGFN
+233 NKSNSTYLDGFN
-245 NFQKIQTDNN
+245 NFQKMQTDNN

-268 MSDMNSG
+268 MNDMNTG
-275 DVLKQLSALESAN
+275 DALKQLSALESAN
-288 KIIANQFTLSEK
+288 KIISNQFTFSEK
-300 DPNILADASTIQKYL
+300 EPNILTDASAIQKYL
-315 TDVKKQVSEYD
+315 ADVKKQVSEYD
-326 TELAGKLESDIQET
+326 TELAGKLESDIQDT

-412 NKENNFYYDPVNK
+412 NKENDFYYDPVNK
-425 ISLGS
+425 ISLGN
-430 AIKEVKDKLYTE
+430 AIKEVKDRLYTE
-442 GITFSDTAK
+442 AITFSDTAK
-451 VIKMESSQTL
+451 VIKMESPQIL
-461 KINIPEEFK
+461 KISIPEEFK

-478 HIDGVD
+478 YIDDVD

-533 LSGTHKKETSSEKEE
+533 LSGTHKKETSPEKEE

-572 GIMPLVHSAKN
+572 GIMPLVHNAKT

-592 TGKDNGTGGSPG
+592 TGK
-604 GGTGTDN
+604 DN

-638 NGTGGNPGGGT
+638 NG
-649 GTDNGTGGNPGGG
+649 
-662 TGTDNGTGGNPG
+662 
-674 GGTGT
+674 
-679 DNGTGGNPGGGTG
+679 
-692 TDNGTGGN
+692 
-700 PGGGTGTDNGT
+700 
-711 GGNPGGG
+711 
-718 TGTDNGTGGNPGGG
+718 
-732 TGTDN
+732 
-737 GTGGNPG
+737 
-744 GGTGTDNGTGGN
+744 
-756 PGGGTGTDNG
+756 
-766 TGGNPGGETG
+766 
-776 TDNGK
+776 K

-789 VVHQK
+789 VIHQK
-794 TEVLTKNISNVLIK
+794 TEKITDITSSVLIK

-838 PKLEEGSLDAIATEQ
+838 PKLEEGSLDAIATDQ

-867 ISNLVSASITSEVKQ
+867 ISNLVSSSITTEIKQ
-882 DMTGLKQKIDSY
+882 DMSGLKQKINSY
-894 QQLITSADQNSMLL
+894 QQSITSADQNSMLL

-913 ETMQQATSMNQN
+913 GTTQQATSMNEN
-925 LGEYVKGLAKW
+925 LGEYLKGLAKW
-936 RESSLK
+936 RENSLK
-942 LAEEQQVLTTNNAG
+942 LVEEQQVLTTNHAG
-956 EQTAVLSLDSG
+956 EQTAILSLDSG
-967 IKSLTMQTQSLV
+967 IKSLMMQSQSLV

-1013 VSKADSLLN
+1013 VSKADLLLN

-1031 KAFSKNFTKILAN
+1031 KSFSKNFTKILAN

-1056 EFLSSPVQKQ
+1056 DFLASPVQKQ

-1104 TQSDH
+1104 MQSDH
-1109 FEERFSLID
+1109 FEEKFSLID

-1136 SIGVISGRLLKFGQ
+1136 SIGIISGRLLKFGQ

-1160 TIIMMAFVLVSTYL
+1160 TFIMMAFVLVSTYL

-1206 MSSVGKLRQFS
+1206 MSSVGKIRQFS
-1217 PLQYIEGFLNDFI
+1217 PLQYIESFLNDFI

-1237 VIFIVLFV
+1237 VIFVVLFV

>member
-11 FIILALVLSTGVSY
+11 FIILALVLSTGISY

-38 TTQKM
+38 TTPKM

-168 AQDNIGKIIEKGTN
+168 AQDNIGKIIEKGNT
-182 QTTMYK
+182 QTTTYK

-268 MSDMNSG
+268 MNDMNSG

-300 DPNILADASTIQKYL
+300 DPNILADASAIQKYL

-326 TELAGKLESDIQET
+326 TELAEKLESDMQATI
-340 VIKKLK
+340 LK
-346 QSMSNDGKQEIF
+346 RLQKSISNDGQHEVV
-358 INTLMKQP
+358 INSLMKQP
-366 DVRIK
+366 DIRIK
-371 KQIENLIAKLPSLN
+371 QQIENLITKLPSMN
-385 MEEIGQ
+385 MEEIVQ
-391 SDLPDTT
+391 SDLPDVT
-398 KLQLQNVIQ
+398 KVQLKNVIQ
-407 FTKKY
+407 FTNKY

-425 ISLGS
+425 ISLGNS
-430 AIKEVKDKLYTE
+430 IKEVKESLSKD
-442 GITFSDTAK
+442 GIIFSDTAK
-451 VIKMESSQTL
+451 VIRMDSSQTM
-461 KINIPEEFK
+461 NISIPSGFE
-470 LDGSTEAL
+470 LYGSTDSL
-478 HIDGVD
+478 LIDGVD
-484 RTSDFLQSEAGE
+484 RTSEFLQNGAVAISA
-496 ITIAPRNEGDIKISL
+496 RNEGDLKISL
-511 HVKLKDP
+511 HVKLIDP
-518 NINIDVFSPVTWQWE
+518 SINIDVFSPVTWEWKLNGNYE
-533 LSGTHKKETSSEKEE
+533 KETSTGKEE
-548 PNKEDKGTQTENSKV
+548 PKKEKPNKENEETKTENNKV
-563 ENVVHKSQY
+563 ENVVNKTQY
-572 GIMPLVHSAKN
+572 GIMPLVHTAKN
-583 PIIKKMENT
+583 PIIQKTEQSN
-592 TGKDNGTGGSPG
+592 N
-604 GGTGTDN
+604 N
-611 GTGGNPGGGTGT
+611 TGGNPGGGTGT
-623 DNGTGGNPGGGTGTD
+623 DNGGNPGGGTGTDNGGNPGGGTGTD
-638 NGTGGNPGGGT
+638 NGGNPGGGTGTDNGGNPGGGT
-649 GTDNGTGGNPGGG
+649 GTDNGGNPGGGTGTDNGGNPGGG
-662 TGTDNGTGGNPG
+662 TGTDNGGNPGGGTGTDNGGNPG

-679 DNGTGGNPGGGTG
+679 DNGGNPGGGTGTDNGGNPGGGTG
-692 TDNGTGGN
+692 TDNGGN
-700 PGGGTGTDNGT
+700 PGGGTGTDNGN
-711 GGNPGGG
+711 GGNQNQGGG
-718 TGTDNGTGGNPGGG
+718 ST
-732 TGTDN
+732 
-737 GTGGNPG
+737 
-744 GGTGTDNGTGGN
+744 
-756 PGGGTGTDNG
+756 
-766 TGGNPGGETG
+766 
-776 TDNGK
+776 
-781 VIESTTNQ
+781 VIERTNNYI
-789 VVHQK
+789 VHQK
-794 TEVLTKNISNVLIK
+794 TEKLTNNTSNVLIK
-808 EAVDT
+808 EAVET
-813 VESYQGLMSLYEMYY
+813 VQSYQGLMSLYQVYY
-828 GIDLRTKDVG
+828 GIDLRTNDVG
-838 PKLEEGSLDAIATEQ
+838 PKLEEGSLDAIATDH
-853 SLYYVLNKQ
+853 SLYYMLNKQ
-862 SLIDL
+862 SVIDL

-942 LAEEQQVLTTNNAG
+942 LVEEQQVLTTNNAG

-998 INGQAKEIQDSGTTI
+998 INGQAKEIQESGTTI

>member
-38 TTQKM
+38 TTPKM

-80 VVSRGVAES
+80 VVSRGVAEN

-110 VAIDSELP
+110 VAIDSEIP

-142 ASAILEDFNKQIIDV
+142 ASVILEDFNKQIIDV
-157 YFASVIGKLQG
+157 YFASIIGKLQG
-168 AQDNIGKIIEKGTN
+168 AQDNIGKIIEKGN
-182 QTTMYK
+182 VQTTMYK
-188 KDVHSPLANYTNQFK
+188 KDIHSPLANYTNQFK

-210 ISVNSFKGFQDV
+210 VSVNSFKGFQDV

-233 NKSNNTYLEGFN
+233 NKSNSTYLDGFN
-245 NFQKIQTDNN
+245 NFQKMQTDNN

-268 MSDMNSG
+268 MNDMNTG
-275 DVLKQLSALESAN
+275 DALKQLSALESAN
-288 KIIANQFTLSEK
+288 KSISNQFTFSEK
-300 DPNILADASTIQKYL
+300 EPNILTDAAAIQKYL
-315 TDVKKQVSEYD
+315 ADVKKQVSEYD

-366 DVRIK
+366 DARIK

-391 SDLPDTT
+391 SDLPDAT

-407 FTKKY
+407 FTQKY

-425 ISLGS
+425 ISLGN
-430 AIKEVKDKLYTE
+430 AIKEVKDRLYTE

-451 VIKMESSQTL
+451 VIKMESPQIL
-461 KINIPEEFK
+461 KIKIPEEFK
-470 LDGSTEAL
+470 LDGSTGFL
-478 HIDGVD
+478 HIDGED

-496 ITIAPRNEGDIKISL
+496 ITIAPRNEGDIKIDL

-518 NINIDVFSPVTWQWE
+518 NINIDVFSPVMWQWE
-533 LSGTHKKETSSEKEE
+533 LSGTHKKETSPEKEK

-592 TGKDNGTGGSPG
+592 TGKDNGTGG
-604 GGTGTDN
+604 
-611 GTGGNPGGGTGT
+611 
-623 DNGTGGNPGGGTGTD
+623 
-638 NGTGGNPGGGT
+638 
-649 GTDNGTGGNPGGG
+649 
-662 TGTDNGTGGNPG
+662 
-674 GGTGT
+674 
-679 DNGTGGNPGGGTG
+679 
-692 TDNGTGGN
+692 
-700 PGGGTGTDNGT
+700 
-711 GGNPGGG
+711 
-718 TGTDNGTGGNPGGG
+718 
-732 TGTDN
+732 
-737 GTGGNPG
+737 
-744 GGTGTDNGTGGN
+744 N

-781 VIESTTNQ
+781 VTESTTNQ

-794 TEVLTKNISNVLIK
+794 AEVLTKNISSVLIK

-838 PKLEEGSLDAIATEQ
+838 PKLEEGSLDAIATDQ

-867 ISNLVSASITSEVKQ
+867 ISNLVSSSITTEIKQ
-882 DMTGLKQKIDSY
+882 DMSGLKQKINSY
-894 QQLITSADQNSMLL
+894 QQSITSADQNSMLL

-913 ETMQQATSMNQN
+913 GTTQQATSMNEN
-925 LGEYVKGLAKW
+925 LGEYLKGLAKW
-936 RESSLK
+936 RENSLK
-942 LAEEQQVLTTNNAG
+942 LVEEQQVLTTNHAG
-956 EQTAVLSLDSG
+956 EQTAILSLDSG
-967 IKSLTMQTQSLV
+967 IKSLMMQSQSLV

-1013 VSKADSLLN
+1013 VSKADLLLN

-1031 KAFSKNFTKILAN
+1031 KSFSKNFTKILAN

-1056 EFLSSPVQKQ
+1056 DFLASPVQKQ

-1104 TQSDH
+1104 MQSDH
-1109 FEERFSLID
+1109 FEEKFSLID

-1136 SIGVISGRLLKFGQ
+1136 SIGIISGRLLKFGQ

-1160 TIIMMAFVLVSTYL
+1160 TFIMMAFVLVSTYL

-1206 MSSVGKLRQFS
+1206 MSSVGKIRQFS
-1217 PLQYIEGFLNDFI
+1217 PLQYIESFLNDFI

-1237 VIFIVLFV
+1237 VIFVVLFV

>member
-38 TTQKM
+38 TTPKM

-80 VVSRGVAES
+80 VVSRGVAEN

-110 VAIDSELP
+110 VAIDSEIP

-142 ASAILEDFNKQIIDV
+142 ASVILEDFNKQIIDV
-157 YFASVIGKLQG
+157 YFASIIGKLQG
-168 AQDNIGKIIEKGTN
+168 AQDNIGKIIEKGN
-182 QTTMYK
+182 VQTTMYK
-188 KDVHSPLANYTNQFK
+188 KDIHSPLANYTNQFK

-210 ISVNSFKGFQDV
+210 VSVNSFKGFQDV

-233 NKSNNTYLEGFN
+233 NKSNSTYLDGFN
-245 NFQKIQTDNN
+245 NFQKMQTDNN

-268 MSDMNSG
+268 MNDMNTG
-275 DVLKQLSALESAN
+275 DALKQLSALESAN
-288 KIIANQFTLSEK
+288 KIISNQFTFSEK
-300 DPNILADASTIQKYL
+300 EPNILTDAAAIQKYL
-315 TDVKKQVSEYD
+315 ADVKKQVSEYD

-366 DVRIK
+366 DARIK

-407 FTKKY
+407 FTQKY

-425 ISLGS
+425 ISLGN
-430 AIKEVKDKLYTE
+430 AIKEVKDRLYTE

-451 VIKMESSQTL
+451 VIKMESPQIL
-461 KINIPEEFK
+461 KIKIPEEFK
-470 LDGSTEAL
+470 LDGSTGFL
-478 HIDGVD
+478 HIDDVD

-511 HVKLKDP
+511 DVKLKDP

-533 LSGTHKKETSSEKEE
+533 LSGTHKKETSPEKEE

-592 TGKDNGTGGSPG
+592 TGKDNGTGG
-604 GGTGTDN
+604 
-611 GTGGNPGGGTGT
+611 NPGGGTGT
-623 DNGTGGNPGGGTGTD
+623 DNGTGGNPGGGTGKD
-638 NGTGGNPGGGT
+638 NGTGGNS
-649 GTDNGTGGNPGGG
+649 
-662 TGTDNGTGGNPG
+662 
-674 GGTGT
+674 
-679 DNGTGGNPGGGTG
+679 GGGTG

-776 TDNGK
+776 TDNGTGGNPGGETGTDNGK
-781 VIESTTNQ
+781 VTESTTNQ

-794 TEVLTKNISNVLIK
+794 AEVLTKNISSVLIK

-838 PKLEEGSLDAIATEQ
+838 PKLEEGSLDAIATDQ

-867 ISNLVSASITSEVKQ
+867 ISNLVSSSITTEIKQ
-882 DMTGLKQKIDSY
+882 DMSGLKQKINSY
-894 QQLITSADQNSMLL
+894 QQSITSADQNSMLL

-913 ETMQQATSMNQN
+913 GTTQQATSMNEN
-925 LGEYVKGLAKW
+925 LGEYLKGLAKW
-936 RESSLK
+936 RENSLK
-942 LAEEQQVLTTNNAG
+942 LVEEQQVLTANHAG

-967 IKSLTMQTQSLV
+967 IKSLMMQSQSLV

-1013 VSKADSLLN
+1013 VSKADLLLN

-1031 KAFSKNFTKILAN
+1031 KSFSKNFTKILAN

-1056 EFLSSPVQKQ
+1056 DFLASPVQKQ

-1104 TQSDH
+1104 MQSDH
-1109 FEERFSLID
+1109 FEEKFSLID

-1136 SIGVISGRLLKFGQ
+1136 SIGIISGRLLKFGQ

-1160 TIIMMAFVLVSTYL
+1160 TFIMMAFVLVSTYL

-1206 MSSVGKLRQFS
+1206 MSSVGKIRQFS
-1217 PLQYIEGFLNDFI
+1217 PLQYIESFLNDFI

-1237 VIFIVLFV
+1237 VIFVVLFV

>member
-326 TELAGKLESDIQET
+326 TELAGKLESDIQST
-340 VIKKLK
+340 ILK
-346 QSMSNDGKQEIF
+346 RLQKSISNDGQHEVV
-358 INTLMKQP
+358 INSLMKQP
-366 DVRIK
+366 DIRIK
-371 KQIENLIAKLPSLN
+371 KQIEDLIKKLPSLN
-385 MEEIGQ
+385 MEEIVQ
-391 SDLPDTT
+391 IDLPDVT
-398 KLQLQNVIQ
+398 KLQLKNVIQ
-407 FTKKY
+407 FTNKY
-412 NKENNFYYDPVNK
+412 NKENNLYYDPENN
-425 ISLGS
+425 ISLGN
-430 AIKEVKDKLYTE
+430 AIKEVKANLSKY
-442 GITFSDTAK
+442 GIIFNDTAK
-451 VIKMESSQTL
+451 VIGTESPQTL
-461 KINIPEEFK
+461 TVSIPSGFE
-470 LDGSTEAL
+470 LYGSTDSL
-478 HIDGVD
+478 LIDGVD
-484 RTSDFLQSEAGE
+484 RTSEFLQNGTVAISA
-496 ITIAPRNEGDIKISL
+496 RNDGDLRISL
-511 HVKLKDP
+511 RVKLIDP
-518 NINIDVFSPVTWQWE
+518 NSKIDVFSPVTWEWKLDGKNE
-533 LSGTHKKETSSEKEE
+533 KETITGKEETKKEE
-548 PNKEDKGTQTENSKV
+548 PNKENEGTKTDNSKV
-563 ENVVHKSQY
+563 ENVVNKTQY
-572 GIMPLVHSAKN
+572 GIMPLVNTVKK
-583 PIIKKMENT
+583 PIIQKTEQSNNNT
-592 TGKDNGTGGSPG
+592 EGTPGGETGTDNGGNPG

-611 GTGGNPGGGTGT
+611 EGNPGGGTGTDNGGNPGGGTGT
-623 DNGTGGNPGGGTGTD
+623 DNGGNPGGGTGTDNGGNPGGGTGTD
-638 NGTGGNPGGGT
+638 NGGNPGGGTGTDNGGNPEGGTGTDNGGNPGGGT
-649 GTDNGTGGNPGGG
+649 GTDNGGNPGGGTGTDNGGNPGGG
-662 TGTDNGTGGNPG
+662 TGTDNGGNPG

-679 DNGTGGNPGGGTG
+679 DNGGNQNQGGGS
-692 TDNGTGGN
+692 
-700 PGGGTGTDNGT
+700 
-711 GGNPGGG
+711 
-718 TGTDNGTGGNPGGG
+718 
-732 TGTDN
+732 
-737 GTGGNPG
+737 
-744 GGTGTDNGTGGN
+744 
-756 PGGGTGTDNG
+756 
-766 TGGNPGGETG
+766 
-776 TDNGK
+776 K
-781 VIESTTNQ
+781 VIERTNNH

-794 TEVLTKNISNVLIK
+794 TETLTDSTSNVLIK
-808 EAVDT
+808 EAVET
-813 VESYQGLMSLYEMYY
+813 VQSYQGLMSLYQVYY
-828 GIDLRTKDVG
+828 GIDLRTNDVG
-838 PKLEEGSLDAIATEQ
+838 SKLEEGSLDAIATDH
-853 SLYYVLNKQ
+853 SLYYMLNKQ
-862 SLIDL
+862 SVIDL

-942 LAEEQQVLTTNNAG
+942 LVEEQQVLTTNNAG

-979 ESSKHSLATS
+979 ESSKHSLTTS

-998 INGQAKEIQDSGTTI
+998 INGQAKEIQESGTTI

>member
-11 FIILALVLSTGVSY
+11 FIILALVLSTGISY

-38 TTQKM
+38 TTPKM

-168 AQDNIGKIIEKGTN
+168 AQDNIGKIIEKGNT
-182 QTTMYK
+182 QTTTYK

-268 MSDMNSG
+268 MNDMNSG

-300 DPNILADASTIQKYL
+300 DPNILADASAIQKYL

-326 TELAGKLESDIQET
+326 TELAEKLESDMQATI
-340 VIKKLK
+340 LK
-346 QSMSNDGKQEIF
+346 RLQKSISNDGQHEVV
-358 INTLMKQP
+358 INSLMKQP
-366 DVRIK
+366 DIRIK
-371 KQIENLIAKLPSLN
+371 QQIENLITKLPSMN
-385 MEEIGQ
+385 MEEIVQ
-391 SDLPDTT
+391 SDLPDVT
-398 KLQLQNVIQ
+398 KVQLKNVIQ
-407 FTKKY
+407 FTNKY

-425 ISLGS
+425 ISLGNS
-430 AIKEVKDKLYTE
+430 IKEVKESLSKD
-442 GITFSDTAK
+442 GIIFSDTAK
-451 VIKMESSQTL
+451 VIRMDSSQTM
-461 KINIPEEFK
+461 NISIPSGFE
-470 LDGSTEAL
+470 LYGSTDSL
-478 HIDGVD
+478 LIDGVD
-484 RTSDFLQSEAGE
+484 RTSEFLQNGAVAISA
-496 ITIAPRNEGDIKISL
+496 RNEGDLKISL
-511 HVKLKDP
+511 HVKLIDP
-518 NINIDVFSPVTWQWE
+518 SINIDVFSPVTWEWKLNGNYE
-533 LSGTHKKETSSEKEE
+533 KETSTGKEE
-548 PNKEDKGTQTENSKV
+548 PKKEKPNKENEETKTENNKV
-563 ENVVHKSQY
+563 ENVVNKTQY
-572 GIMPLVHSAKN
+572 GIMPLVHTAKN
-583 PIIKKMENT
+583 PIIQKTEQSN
-592 TGKDNGTGGSPG
+592 N
-604 GGTGTDN
+604 N
-611 GTGGNPGGGTGT
+611 TGGNPGGGTGT
-623 DNGTGGNPGGGTGTD
+623 DNGGNPGGGTGTD
-638 NGTGGNPGGGT
+638 NGNGGNQNQGGGST
-649 GTDNGTGGNPGGG
+649 
-662 TGTDNGTGGNPG
+662 
-674 GGTGT
+674 
-679 DNGTGGNPGGGTG
+679 
-692 TDNGTGGN
+692 
-700 PGGGTGTDNGT
+700 
-711 GGNPGGG
+711 
-718 TGTDNGTGGNPGGG
+718 
-732 TGTDN
+732 
-737 GTGGNPG
+737 
-744 GGTGTDNGTGGN
+744 
-756 PGGGTGTDNG
+756 
-766 TGGNPGGETG
+766 
-776 TDNGK
+776 
-781 VIESTTNQ
+781 VIERTNNYI
-789 VVHQK
+789 VHQK
-794 TEVLTKNISNVLIK
+794 TEKLTNNTSNVLIK
-808 EAVDT
+808 EAVET
-813 VESYQGLMSLYEMYY
+813 VQSYQGLMSLYQVYY
-828 GIDLRTKDVG
+828 GIDLRTNDVG
-838 PKLEEGSLDAIATEQ
+838 PKLEEGSLDAIATDH
-853 SLYYVLNKQ
+853 SLYYMLNKQ
-862 SLIDL
+862 SVIDL

-942 LAEEQQVLTTNNAG
+942 LVKEQQVLTTNNAG

-998 INGQAKEIQDSGTTI
+998 INGQAKEIQESGTTI

>member
-38 TTQKM
+38 TTPKM

-80 VVSRGVAES
+80 VVSRGVAEN

-110 VAIDSELP
+110 VAIDSEIP

-142 ASAILEDFNKQIIDV
+142 ASVILEDFNKQIIDV
-157 YFASVIGKLQG
+157 YFASIIGKLQG
-168 AQDNIGKIIEKGTN
+168 AQDNIGKIIEKGN
-182 QTTMYK
+182 VQTTMYK
-188 KDVHSPLANYTNQFK
+188 KDIHSPLANYTNQFK

-210 ISVNSFKGFQDV
+210 VSVNSFKGFQDV

-233 NKSNNTYLEGFN
+233 NKSNSTYLDGFN
-245 NFQKIQTDNN
+245 NFQKMQTDNN

-268 MSDMNSG
+268 MNDMNTG
-275 DVLKQLSALESAN
+275 DALKQLSALESAN
-288 KIIANQFTLSEK
+288 KIISNQFTFSEK
-300 DPNILADASTIQKYL
+300 EPNILTDAAAIQKYL
-315 TDVKKQVSEYD
+315 ADVKKQVSEYD

-366 DVRIK
+366 DARIK

-391 SDLPDTT
+391 SDLPDAT

-425 ISLGS
+425 ISLGN
-430 AIKEVKDKLYTE
+430 AIKEVKDRLYTE

-451 VIKMESSQTL
+451 VIKMESAQTL
-461 KINIPEEFK
+461 KISIPEEFE
-470 LDGSTEAL
+470 LYGSTEAL
-478 HIDGVD
+478 KIDDVD
-484 RTSDFLQSEAGE
+484 YTSMFLEKNGE
-496 ITIAPRNEGDIKISL
+496 ITIPPRNEGDIKINL
-511 HVKLKDP
+511 NVKLKDP
-518 NINIDVFSPVTWQWE
+518 NINIDVFSPVMWQWE
-533 LSGTHKKETSSEKEE
+533 LSGTHKPEKEK

-572 GIMPLVHSAKN
+572 GIMPLVHNAKT

-592 TGKDNGTGGSPG
+592 TGNNEGSQG
-604 GGTGTDN
+604 GGTGK
-611 GTGGNPGGGTGT
+611 
-623 DNGTGGNPGGGTGTD
+623 
-638 NGTGGNPGGGT
+638 
-649 GTDNGTGGNPGGG
+649 
-662 TGTDNGTGGNPG
+662 
-674 GGTGT
+674 
-679 DNGTGGNPGGGTG
+679 
-692 TDNGTGGN
+692 
-700 PGGGTGTDNGT
+700 
-711 GGNPGGG
+711 
-718 TGTDNGTGGNPGGG
+718 
-732 TGTDN
+732 
-737 GTGGNPG
+737 
-744 GGTGTDNGTGGN
+744 DNGTGGN

-781 VIESTTNQ
+781 VTESTTNQ

-794 TEVLTKNISNVLIK
+794 AEVLTKNISSVLIK

-838 PKLEEGSLDAIATEQ
+838 PKLEEGSLDAIATDQ

-867 ISNLVSASITSEVKQ
+867 ISNLVSSSITTEIKQ
-882 DMTGLKQKIDSY
+882 DMSGLKQKINSY
-894 QQLITSADQNSMLL
+894 QQSITSADQNSMLL

-913 ETMQQATSMNQN
+913 GTTQQATSMNEN

-936 RESSLK
+936 RENSLK
-942 LAEEQQVLTTNNAG
+942 LVEEQQVLTTNHAG

-967 IKSLTMQTQSLV
+967 IKSLMMQSQSLV

-1013 VSKADSLLN
+1013 VSKADLLLN

-1031 KAFSKNFTKILAN
+1031 KSFSKNFTKILAN

-1056 EFLSSPVQKQ
+1056 DFLASPVQKQ

-1104 TQSDH
+1104 MQSDH
-1109 FEERFSLID
+1109 FEEKFSLID

-1136 SIGVISGRLLKFGQ
+1136 SIGIISGRLLKFGQ

-1160 TIIMMAFVLVSTYL
+1160 TFIMMAFVLVSTYL

-1206 MSSVGKLRQFS
+1206 MSSVGKIRQFS
-1217 PLQYIEGFLNDFI
+1217 PLQYIESFLNDFI

-1237 VIFIVLFV
+1237 VIFVVLFV

>member
-38 TTQKM
+38 STPKM

-80 VVSRGVAES
+80 VVSRGVAEN

-142 ASAILEDFNKQIIDV
+142 ASTILEDFNKQIIDV
-157 YFASVIGKLQG
+157 YFASIIGKLQG
-168 AQDNIGKIIEKGTN
+168 AQDNIGKIIEKGN
-182 QTTMYK
+182 VQTTMYK

-210 ISVNSFKGFQDV
+210 VSVTSFKGFQDV
-222 LKGFGQALDEG
+222 LKGFGLALDEG
-233 NKSNNTYLEGFN
+233 NKSNNTYLDGFN
-245 NFQKIQTDNN
+245 NFQKMQTDNN

-268 MSDMNSG
+268 MSDMNTG

-288 KIIANQFTLSEK
+288 KVITNQFTLSEK
-300 DPNILADASTIQKYL
+300 EPNILADASAIQKNL

-326 TELAGKLESDIQET
+326 TELAEKLESDIQGT
-340 VIKKLK
+340 IIKKLK

-371 KQIENLIAKLPSLN
+371 KQIESLIAKLPSLN
-385 MEEIGQ
+385 MEEIVQ
-391 SDLPDTT
+391 SELPDAT

-407 FTKKY
+407 FTNKY

-425 ISLGS
+425 ISLGN
-430 AIKEVKDKLYTE
+430 AIKEVKDRLYKE
-442 GITFSDTAK
+442 GITFSDTAN

-461 KINIPEEFK
+461 KINIPEEFE
-470 LDGSTEAL
+470 LYGNTEAL
-478 HIDGVD
+478 HIDDVD

-496 ITIAPRNEGDIKISL
+496 ITIPPRNEGDIKINL
-511 HVKLKDP
+511 HVKLKNT
-518 NINIDVFSPVTWQWE
+518 NINIDVFSPVMWDWK
-533 LSGTHKKETSSEKEE
+533 LSGNHKKETSSEKEE

-572 GIMPLVHSAKN
+572 GIMPLVHNAKK

-592 TGKDNGTGGSPG
+592 TGNNGGSQEG
-604 GGTGTDN
+604 GSGIGNGGNQEGGTGTGN
-611 GTGGNPGGGTGT
+611 GGNPNPGTG
-623 DNGTGGNPGGGTGTD
+623 NGGNPNPGTG
-638 NGTGGNPGGGT
+638 NGGNPNPGT
-649 GTDNGTGGNPGGG
+649 GNGGNPDPG
-662 TGTDNGTGGNPG
+662 TGNGGNPDP
-674 GGTGT
+674 GTG
-679 DNGTGGNPGGGTG
+679 NGGNPNPGTG
-692 TDNGTGGN
+692 NEGNPDPGTGNEGNPDPGTGNEGNPDPGTGNEGNPDPGTGNGGN
-700 PGGGTGTDNGT
+700 PDPGTGN
-711 GGNPGGG
+711 GGNQ
-718 TGTDNGTGGNPGGG
+718 NQGGNS
-732 TGTDN
+732 TT
-737 GTGGNPG
+737 
-744 GGTGTDNGTGGN
+744 
-756 PGGGTGTDNG
+756 
-766 TGGNPGGETG
+766 
-776 TDNGK
+776 
-781 VIESTTNQ
+781 IESTTNQ

-794 TEVLTKNISNVLIK
+794 SEELTKNISSVLIK

-813 VESYQGLMSLYEMYY
+813 VESYQGLISLYEMYY

-867 ISNLVSASITSEVKQ
+867 ISNLVSSSITTEVKQ

-894 QQLITSADQNSMLL
+894 QQFITSADQNSMLL

-913 ETMQQATSMNQN
+913 VTTQQATSMNEN
-925 LGEYVKGLAKW
+925 LGEYLKGLAKW

-942 LAEEQQVLTTNNAG
+942 LVEEQQVLTTNNTG

-967 IKSLTMQTQSLV
+967 IKSLMMQSQSLV
-979 ESSKHSLATS
+979 ESSKHSLTTS

-998 INGQAKEIQDSGTTI
+998 INGQAKEIQESGTTI

-1022 DFTKKMEDD
+1022 DFTKKMDDD
-1031 KAFSKNFTKILAN
+1031 KSFSKNFTKILAN

-1056 EFLSSPVQKQ
+1056 QFLSSPVQKQ

-1109 FEERFSLID
+1109 FEEKFSLID

-1136 SIGVISGRLLKFGQ
+1136 SIGIISGRLLQFGQ

-1206 MSSVGKLRQFS
+1206 MSSVGKVRQFS
-1217 PLQYIEGFLNDFI
+1217 PLQYIESFLNDFI

>member
-38 TTQKM
+38 TTPKM

-80 VVSRGVAES
+80 VVSRGVAEN

-110 VAIDSELP
+110 VAIDSEIP

-142 ASAILEDFNKQIIDV
+142 ASVILEDFNKQIIDV
-157 YFASVIGKLQG
+157 YFASIIGKLQG
-168 AQDNIGKIIEKGTN
+168 AQDNIGKIIEKGN
-182 QTTMYK
+182 VQTTMYK
-188 KDVHSPLANYTNQFK
+188 KDIHSPLANYTNQFK

-210 ISVNSFKGFQDV
+210 VSVNSFKGFQDV

-233 NKSNNTYLEGFN
+233 NKSNSTYLDGFN
-245 NFQKIQTDNN
+245 NFQKMQTDNN

-268 MSDMNSG
+268 MNDMNTG
-275 DVLKQLSALESAN
+275 DALKQLSALESAN
-288 KIIANQFTLSEK
+288 KIISNQFTFSEK
-300 DPNILADASTIQKYL
+300 EPNILTDAAAIQKYL
-315 TDVKKQVSEYD
+315 ADVKKQVSEYD

-366 DVRIK
+366 DARIK

-425 ISLGS
+425 ISLGN
-430 AIKEVKDKLYTE
+430 AIKEVKDRLYTE

-451 VIKMESSQTL
+451 VIKMESAQTL
-461 KINIPEEFK
+461 KISIPEEFK
-470 LDGSTEAL
+470 LDGSTGFL
-478 HIDGVD
+478 HIDGED

-496 ITIAPRNEGDIKISL
+496 ITIAPRNEGDIKIDL

-518 NINIDVFSPVTWQWE
+518 NINIDVFSPVMWQWE
-533 LSGTHKKETSSEKEE
+533 LSGTHKKETSPEKEK

-572 GIMPLVHSAKN
+572 GIMPLVHNAKKT
-583 PIIKKMENT
+583 IIKKMENT
-592 TGKDNGTGGSPG
+592 TGNNEGSQG
-604 GGTGTDN
+604 GGTGKDN

-638 NGTGGNPGGGT
+638 NG
-649 GTDNGTGGNPGGG
+649 
-662 TGTDNGTGGNPG
+662 
-674 GGTGT
+674 
-679 DNGTGGNPGGGTG
+679 
-692 TDNGTGGN
+692 
-700 PGGGTGTDNGT
+700 
-711 GGNPGGG
+711 
-718 TGTDNGTGGNPGGG
+718 
-732 TGTDN
+732 
-737 GTGGNPG
+737 
-744 GGTGTDNGTGGN
+744 
-756 PGGGTGTDNG
+756 
-766 TGGNPGGETG
+766 
-776 TDNGK
+776 K
-781 VIESTTNQ
+781 VTESTTNQ

-794 TEVLTKNISNVLIK
+794 AEVLTKNISSVLIK

-813 VESYQGLMSLYEMYY
+813 VETYQGLMSLYEMYY

-838 PKLEEGSLDAIATEQ
+838 PKLEEGSLDAIATDQ

-867 ISNLVSASITSEVKQ
+867 ISNLVSSSITTEIKQ
-882 DMTGLKQKIDSY
+882 DMSGLKQKINSY
-894 QQLITSADQNSMLL
+894 QQSITSADQNSMLL

-913 ETMQQATSMNQN
+913 GTTQQATSMNEN
-925 LGEYVKGLAKW
+925 LGEYLKGLAKW
-936 RESSLK
+936 RENSLK
-942 LAEEQQVLTTNNAG
+942 LVEEQQVLTTNHAG
-956 EQTAVLSLDSG
+956 EQTAILSLDSG
-967 IKSLTMQTQSLV
+967 IKSLMMQSQSLV

-1013 VSKADSLLN
+1013 VSKADLLLN
-1022 DFTKKMEDD
+1022 DFTKKIEDD
-1031 KAFSKNFTKILAN
+1031 KSFSKNFTKILAN

-1056 EFLSSPVQKQ
+1056 DFLASPVQKQ
-1066 NDGVIVAGNA
+1066 NDGVIAAGNA

-1104 TQSDH
+1104 MQSDH
-1109 FEERFSLID
+1109 FEEKFSLID

-1136 SIGVISGRLLKFGQ
+1136 SIGIISGRLLKFGQ

-1160 TIIMMAFVLVSTYL
+1160 TFIMMAFVLVSTYL

-1206 MSSVGKLRQFS
+1206 MSSVGKIRQFS
-1217 PLQYIEGFLNDFI
+1217 PLQYIESFLNDFI

-1237 VIFIVLFV
+1237 VIFVVLFV

>member
-38 TTQKM
+38 TTPKM

-80 VVSRGVAES
+80 VVSRGVAEN

-110 VAIDSELP
+110 VAIDSEIP

-142 ASAILEDFNKQIIDV
+142 ASVILEDFNKQIIDV
-157 YFASVIGKLQG
+157 YFASIIGKLQG
-168 AQDNIGKIIEKGTN
+168 AQDNIGKIIEKGN
-182 QTTMYK
+182 VQTTMYK
-188 KDVHSPLANYTNQFK
+188 KDIHSPLANYTNQFK

-210 ISVNSFKGFQDV
+210 VSVNSFKGFQDV

-233 NKSNNTYLEGFN
+233 NKSNSTYLDGFN
-245 NFQKIQTDNN
+245 NFQKMQTDNN

-268 MSDMNSG
+268 MNDMNTG
-275 DVLKQLSALESAN
+275 DALKQLSALESAN
-288 KIIANQFTLSEK
+288 KIISNQFTFSEK
-300 DPNILADASTIQKYL
+300 EPNILTDAAAIQKYL
-315 TDVKKQVSEYD
+315 ADVKKQVSEYD

-366 DVRIK
+366 DARIK

-425 ISLGS
+425 ISLGN
-430 AIKEVKDKLYTE
+430 AIKEVKDRLYTE

-451 VIKMESSQTL
+451 VIKMESPQIL
-461 KINIPEEFK
+461 KIKIPEEFK
-470 LDGSTEAL
+470 LDGSTGFL
-478 HIDGVD
+478 HIDGED

-496 ITIAPRNEGDIKISL
+496 ITIAPRNEGDIKIDL

-518 NINIDVFSPVTWQWE
+518 NINIDVFSPVMWQWE
-533 LSGTHKKETSSEKEE
+533 LSGTHKKETSPEKEK

-572 GIMPLVHSAKN
+572 GIMPLVHNAKT

-592 TGKDNGTGGSPG
+592 TGNNEGSQG
-604 GGTGTDN
+604 GGTGKDN

-623 DNGTGGNPGGGTGTD
+623 DNGTGGNPGGGTGKD
-638 NGTGGNPGGGT
+638 NE
-649 GTDNGTGGNPGGG
+649 
-662 TGTDNGTGGNPG
+662 
-674 GGTGT
+674 
-679 DNGTGGNPGGGTG
+679 
-692 TDNGTGGN
+692 
-700 PGGGTGTDNGT
+700 
-711 GGNPGGG
+711 
-718 TGTDNGTGGNPGGG
+718 TGGNPGGG

-781 VIESTTNQ
+781 VTESTTNQ

-794 TEVLTKNISNVLIK
+794 AEVLTKNISSVLIK

-838 PKLEEGSLDAIATEQ
+838 PKLEEGSLDAIATDQ

-867 ISNLVSASITSEVKQ
+867 ISNLVSSSITTEIKQ
-882 DMTGLKQKIDSY
+882 DMSGLKQKINSY
-894 QQLITSADQNSMLL
+894 QQSITSADQNSMLL

-913 ETMQQATSMNQN
+913 GTTQQATSMNEN

-936 RESSLK
+936 RENSLK
-942 LAEEQQVLTTNNAG
+942 LVEEQQVLTTNHAG
-956 EQTAVLSLDSG
+956 EQTAILSLDSG
-967 IKSLTMQTQSLV
+967 IKSLMMQSQSLV

-1013 VSKADSLLN
+1013 VSKADLLLN

-1031 KAFSKNFTKILAN
+1031 KSFSKNFTKILAN

-1056 EFLSSPVQKQ
+1056 DFLASPVQKQ
-1066 NDGVIVAGNA
+1066 NDGVIAAGNA

-1104 TQSDH
+1104 MQSDH
-1109 FEERFSLID
+1109 FEEKFSLID

-1136 SIGVISGRLLKFGQ
+1136 SIGIISGRLLKFGQ

-1160 TIIMMAFVLVSTYL
+1160 TFIMMAFVLVSTYL

-1206 MSSVGKLRQFS
+1206 MSSVGKIRQFS
-1217 PLQYIEGFLNDFI
+1217 PLQYIESFLNDFI

-1237 VIFIVLFV
+1237 VIFVVLFV

>member
-11 FIILALVLSTGVSY
+11 FIILALVLSTGISY

-38 TTQKM
+38 TTPKM

-168 AQDNIGKIIEKGTN
+168 AQDNIGKIIEKGIN

-222 LKGFGQALDEG
+222 LKGFGQALEEG

-245 NFQKIQTDNN
+245 NFQKMQTDNN

-275 DVLKQLSALESAN
+275 DTLKQLSALESAN

-300 DPNILADASTIQKYL
+300 DPNILADASAIQKYL

-326 TELAGKLESDIQET
+326 TELAGKLESDIQAT
-340 VIKKLK
+340 ILK
-346 QSMSNDGKQEIF
+346 RLQKSISNDGQHEVV
-358 INTLMKQP
+358 INSLMKQP
-366 DVRIK
+366 DLRIK
-371 KQIENLIAKLPSLN
+371 QQIENLIAKLPSLN
-385 MEEIGQ
+385 MEEIVQ
-391 SDLPDTT
+391 SDLPDVT
-398 KLQLQNVIQ
+398 KLQLKNVIQ
-407 FTKKY
+407 FTNKY
-412 NKENNFYYDPVNK
+412 NKENNFNYDPVNK
-425 ISLGS
+425 ISLGNS
-430 AIKEVKDKLYTE
+430 IKKVKESLAKD

-451 VIKMESSQTL
+451 VIGMDSSQTM
-461 KINIPEEFK
+461 NITIPSGFE
-470 LDGSTEAL
+470 LYGNTDSL
-478 HIDGVD
+478 LIDGVD
-484 RTSDFLQSEAGE
+484 RTSEFLQNGAVAISA
-496 ITIAPRNEGDIKISL
+496 RNEGDLKISL
-511 HVKLKDP
+511 HVKLVDP
-518 NINIDVFSPVTWQWE
+518 SINIDVFSPVTWEWKLNGNYE
-533 LSGTHKKETSSEKEE
+533 KETSTGKEEPKKEE
-548 PNKEDKGTQTENSKV
+548 PNKKNEGTKTENRKV
-563 ENVVHKSQY
+563 ENVFHKTQY
-572 GIMPLVHSAKN
+572 GIMPLVNTVNK
-583 PIIKKMENT
+583 PIIQKTEQSNNT
-592 TGKDNGTGGSPG
+592 EGNPG

-611 GTGGNPGGGTGT
+611 GNGGNPGGGTGT
-623 DNGTGGNPGGGTGTD
+623 DNGNGGNPGGGTGTD
-638 NGTGGNPGGGT
+638 NGNGGNQNQGGGST
-649 GTDNGTGGNPGGG
+649 
-662 TGTDNGTGGNPG
+662 
-674 GGTGT
+674 
-679 DNGTGGNPGGGTG
+679 
-692 TDNGTGGN
+692 
-700 PGGGTGTDNGT
+700 
-711 GGNPGGG
+711 
-718 TGTDNGTGGNPGGG
+718 
-732 TGTDN
+732 
-737 GTGGNPG
+737 
-744 GGTGTDNGTGGN
+744 
-756 PGGGTGTDNG
+756 
-766 TGGNPGGETG
+766 
-776 TDNGK
+776 
-781 VIESTTNQ
+781 VIERTNNH

-794 TEVLTKNISNVLIK
+794 TEKLTDNTSNVLIK
-808 EAVDT
+808 EAVET
-813 VESYQGLMSLYEMYY
+813 VQSYQGLMSLYQVYY
-828 GIDLRTKDVG
+828 GIDLRTNDVG
-838 PKLEEGSLDAIATEQ
+838 PKLEEGSLDAIATDH
-853 SLYYVLNKQ
+853 SLYYMLNKQ
-862 SLIDL
+862 SVIDL

-882 DMTGLKQKIDSY
+882 DMMGLKQKIDSY
-894 QQLITSADQNSMLL
+894 QQLITSADQNSILL

-925 LGEYVKGLAKW
+925 LGEYLKGLAKW

-998 INGQAKEIQDSGTTI
+998 INGQAKEIQESGTTI

-1056 EFLSSPVQKQ
+1056 EFLASPVQKQ

-1136 SIGVISGRLLKFGQ
+1136 SIGIISGRLLKFGQ

>member
-1 MKKFKWSILL
+1 MKKFRWSILL

-38 TTQKM
+38 TTPKM

-80 VVSRGVAES
+80 VVSRGVAEN

-130 GNKDLKAEAENT
+130 GNNDLKAEAENT
-142 ASAILEDFNKQIIDV
+142 ASTILEDFNKQIIDV
-157 YFASVIGKLQG
+157 YFASIIGKLQG
-168 AQDNIGKIIEKGTN
+168 AQDNIGKIIEKGN
-182 QTTMYK
+182 VQTTMYK

-210 ISVNSFKGFQDV
+210 VSVNSFKGFQDV
-222 LKGFGQALDEG
+222 LKGFGQVLDEE

-245 NFQKIQTDNN
+245 NFQKMQSDNN
-255 LLANNFTNQFNQY
+255 LLANNFTSQFNQY
-268 MSDMNSG
+268 MSEMNTG
-275 DVLKQLSALESAN
+275 DVLKQLGALESAN
-288 KIIANQFTLSEK
+288 KVITNQFTLSEK
-300 DPNILADASTIQKYL
+300 EPNILADASAIQKHL

-371 KQIENLIAKLPSLN
+371 NQIENLIAKLPSLN
-385 MEEIGQ
+385 MEEIVQ

-407 FTKKY
+407 FTNKY
-412 NKENNFYYDPVNK
+412 NKENNFNYDPVNK
-425 ISLGS
+425 ISLGN

-478 HIDGVD
+478 HIDDVD

-518 NINIDVFSPVTWQWE
+518 NINIDVFSPVMWQWE
-533 LSGTHKKETSSEKEE
+533 LSGTHKKETSPE
-548 PNKEDKGTQTENSKV
+548 KEDKGTQTENSKV

-572 GIMPLVHSAKN
+572 GIMPLVHNAKK

-592 TGKDNGTGGSPG
+592 TGN
-604 GGTGTDN
+604 N
-611 GTGGNPGGGTGT
+611 GGNPGGGTGK
-623 DNGTGGNPGGGTGTD
+623 
-638 NGTGGNPGGGT
+638 
-649 GTDNGTGGNPGGG
+649 
-662 TGTDNGTGGNPG
+662 
-674 GGTGT
+674 
-679 DNGTGGNPGGGTG
+679 
-692 TDNGTGGN
+692 
-700 PGGGTGTDNGT
+700 
-711 GGNPGGG
+711 
-718 TGTDNGTGGNPGGG
+718 
-732 TGTDN
+732 
-737 GTGGNPG
+737 
-744 GGTGTDNGTGGN
+744 
-756 PGGGTGTDNG
+756 DNG
-766 TGGNPGGETG
+766 TGGNPGGEPG

-794 TEVLTKNISNVLIK
+794 SEELTKNISSVLIK

-813 VESYQGLMSLYEMYY
+813 VESYQSLISLYEMYY
-828 GIDLRTKDVG
+828 GIDLRTQDVG

-867 ISNLVSASITSEVKQ
+867 ISNLVSSGITAEVKQ

-894 QQLITSADQNSMLL
+894 QQFITSADQNSMLL

-913 ETMQQATSMNQN
+913 VTTQQATSMNEN
-925 LGEYVKGLAKW
+925 LGEYLKGLAKW

-942 LAEEQQVLTTNNAG
+942 LVEEQQVLTTNNTG

-967 IKSLTMQTQSLV
+967 IKSLMSQSQSLV

-1022 DFTKKMEDD
+1022 DFTKKMDDD
-1031 KAFSKNFTKILAN
+1031 KTFSKNFTKILAN

-1056 EFLSSPVQKQ
+1056 QFLSSPVQKQ

-1104 TQSDH
+1104 TQLDH
-1109 FEERFSLID
+1109 FEEKFSLID

-1136 SIGVISGRLLKFGQ
+1136 SIGIISGRLLQFGQ

-1206 MSSVGKLRQFS
+1206 MSSVGKVRQFS
-1217 PLQYIEGFLNDFI
+1217 PLQYIESFLNDFI

>member
-38 TTQKM
+38 TTPKM

-80 VVSRGVAES
+80 VVSRGVAEN

-110 VAIDSELP
+110 VAIDSEIP

-142 ASAILEDFNKQIIDV
+142 ASVILEDFNKQIIDV
-157 YFASVIGKLQG
+157 YFASIIGKLQG
-168 AQDNIGKIIEKGTN
+168 AQDNIGKIIEKGN
-182 QTTMYK
+182 VQTTMYK
-188 KDVHSPLANYTNQFK
+188 KDIHSPLANYTNQFK

-210 ISVNSFKGFQDV
+210 VSVNSFKGFQDV

-233 NKSNNTYLEGFN
+233 NKSNSTYLDGFN
-245 NFQKIQTDNN
+245 NFQKMQTDNN

-268 MSDMNSG
+268 MNDMNTG
-275 DVLKQLSALESAN
+275 DALKQLSALESAN
-288 KIIANQFTLSEK
+288 KIISNQFTFSEK
-300 DPNILADASTIQKYL
+300 EPNILTDAAAIQKYL
-315 TDVKKQVSEYD
+315 ADVKKQVSEYD

-366 DVRIK
+366 DARIK

-425 ISLGS
+425 ISLGN
-430 AIKEVKDKLYTE
+430 AIKEVKDRLYTE

-451 VIKMESSQTL
+451 VIKMESPQIL
-461 KINIPEEFK
+461 KIKIPEEFK
-470 LDGSTEAL
+470 LDGSTGFL
-478 HIDGVD
+478 HIDGED

-496 ITIAPRNEGDIKISL
+496 ITIAPRNEGDIKIDL

-518 NINIDVFSPVTWQWE
+518 NINIDVFSPVMWQWE
-533 LSGTHKKETSSEKEE
+533 LSGTHKKETSPEKEK

-592 TGKDNGTGGSPG
+592 TGKDNGTGGNPG
-604 GGTGTDN
+604 GGTGKDN
-611 GTGGNPGGGTGT
+611 GTGGNPGGGTGK
-623 DNGTGGNPGGGTGTD
+623 
-638 NGTGGNPGGGT
+638 
-649 GTDNGTGGNPGGG
+649 
-662 TGTDNGTGGNPG
+662 
-674 GGTGT
+674 
-679 DNGTGGNPGGGTG
+679 
-692 TDNGTGGN
+692 
-700 PGGGTGTDNGT
+700 DNGT

-781 VIESTTNQ
+781 VTESTTNQ

-794 TEVLTKNISNVLIK
+794 AEVLTKNISSVLIK

-838 PKLEEGSLDAIATEQ
+838 PKLEEGSLDAIATDQ

-867 ISNLVSASITSEVKQ
+867 ISNLVSSSITTEIKQ
-882 DMTGLKQKIDSY
+882 DMSGLKQKINSY
-894 QQLITSADQNSMLL
+894 QQSITSADQNSMLL

-913 ETMQQATSMNQN
+913 GTTQQATSMNEN

-936 RESSLK
+936 RENSLK
-942 LAEEQQVLTTNNAG
+942 LVEEHQVLTTNHAG
-956 EQTAVLSLDSG
+956 EQTAILSLDSG
-967 IKSLTMQTQSLV
+967 IKSLMMQSQSLV

-1013 VSKADSLLN
+1013 VSKADLLLN

-1031 KAFSKNFTKILAN
+1031 KSFSKNFTKILAN

-1056 EFLSSPVQKQ
+1056 DFLASPVQKQ

-1104 TQSDH
+1104 MQSDH
-1109 FEERFSLID
+1109 FEEKFSLID

-1136 SIGVISGRLLKFGQ
+1136 SIGIISGRLLKFGQ

-1160 TIIMMAFVLVSTYL
+1160 TFIMMAFVLVSTYL

-1206 MSSVGKLRQFS
+1206 MSSVGKIRQFS
-1217 PLQYIEGFLNDFI
+1217 PLQYIESFLNDFI

-1237 VIFIVLFV
+1237 VIFVVLFV